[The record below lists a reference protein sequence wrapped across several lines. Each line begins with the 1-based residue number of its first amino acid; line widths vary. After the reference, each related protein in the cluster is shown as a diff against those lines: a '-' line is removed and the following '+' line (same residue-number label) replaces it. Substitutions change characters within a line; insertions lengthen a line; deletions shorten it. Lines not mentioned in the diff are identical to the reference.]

1 MKAVEVELLMKGN
14 LSQGMLDAQTK
25 ANLLDESLKRVG
37 MTIGGV
43 FTAQKAVE
51 FVKTMIDV
59 RQEVENLSISFE
71 TLLGSKDKAT
81 QFFDELRE
89 YAVNTPLMLNDLA
102 GGAQT
107 MLGFNIEAEKV
118 IPTLKQIG
126 DISMGDRDR
135 FNSLVLAFS
144 QMSATG
150 KLMGQDLLQMI
161 NAGFNPLATISEKT
175 GKSIGQLKDEMSAG
189 AISSEMVAQAFA
201 DATAEGGK
209 FHGMLDKQSKGLKGQ
224 ISNLEGAI
232 DNMFNAMGEKS
243 EGILTGSVE
252 VASELVKNYEAV
264 GKALMSLVAVYGSYK
279 TALIATLAVQKAASF
294 VENIRLVA
302 MFRKE
307 LGLATAA
314 QQAFNITANANPYVL
329 LATVILSAA
338 AALVIYSKNCSAAA
352 DEAQRAADREKEQ
365 TDAINDKKEAIEKC
379 ISTITDENL
388 AEQDKLEALEKL
400 KKLMPSVFE
409 KYRTEKELI
418 GKLTEARRE
427 YNEELRE
434 ERNLK
439 GEGNL
444 KADQQR
450 VADLKKYL
458 ELRKEYYKTGRLT
471 MSDSDYNLYQNLDK
485 KYNKEVRNVRG
496 TFQTFNS
503 AIESLIKASEGTVWK
518 DVQQVRTDNHNK
530 FMAKLNSMNAET
542 AQKTINFYKNCISS
556 ANKQGKKLVKLPEES
571 VATSVD
577 ELQNRIKS
585 ATARM
590 KSIHENASKD
600 FMKDAKTAWTNA
612 QNEVNKVIKNR
623 NNRSLYPDEASY
635 LAALRKA
642 RDEEKKAKA
651 NYEAA
656 GGDTSKKTKKKT
668 KKTKNTGLTP
678 QEKANIKAAEQ
689 EEKGRQVEAAQRKQE
704 ASEKQTAFD
713 LKQAEI
719 DGLQEGFDKELET
732 INLNYDKLI
741 EANRLRQQEWVDE
754 LQNISDLSFE
764 QAHPDWKK
772 QGLKRPTV
780 TVDDLS
786 ADQKN
791 YLKQYTEA
799 ANAYKQ
805 NSEAK
810 LYQNL
815 LAKYQDYEEQRKSI
829 REKFAKDRA
838 HIEKAVDADGRP
850 IGEDVKERA
859 LAELAK
865 QERAALKSV
874 DDAQLTELGKEN
886 KVLVDLFADTSEKSV
901 AEVQKIIERI
911 KVLMDYLRGTKDAE
925 GTAVIKDGNGKTER
939 RITQKDM
946 AGLGFSPAELKA
958 LEKSPEKLKALTEQY
973 EKLKKEVLGKN
984 PFRALADAVGELFK
998 HGEDGE
1004 EKGLEAKLKRLGE
1017 SAAASAE
1024 MVGDLAGRLSEMFEA
1039 AGNDGMA
1046 EAMDA
1051 VQGVMTSVSNIGR
1064 GFAEGGVVGGIAA
1077 AAGEAIGWV
1086 TKAFQASA
1094 RHKAA
1099 LEKVMEEVTAQQRE
1113 YNLLL
1118 MEQNLEMEKAQTI
1131 FGTDTYGK
1139 AANAVRVMKDAYAGL
1154 KAEIAG
1160 TAEQQQKFGYLDTG
1174 NAFWNKIVNKG
1185 YSELKDA
1192 YSGLADIEI
1201 KTGHKKTGLFGW
1213 GKGKDTYS
1221 SILDVYPE
1229 LIDSAGNF
1237 NRELAESIMNSREFA
1252 KNDKEALQYIIDL
1265 YDQAEEA
1272 WESVKD
1278 YFEGV
1283 FGDLGQTLTDAL
1295 VDAFKN
1301 GTDAGKAFADSLT
1314 GMLEKLAEQMIYTVT
1329 IAPLLEKAQEE
1340 MLDVMKRED
1349 LTDEEKFGNYVRILD
1364 DMTDNAL
1371 SQQGTFN
1378 ALLEKYRQMA
1388 KEKGLDLWQGDST
1401 TQTGKSGAYTTASQE
1416 SITKL
1421 EGLYTAMLVHETN
1434 IDTNV
1439 ENVAGSMQTALGHLK
1454 RIDTNTG
1461 ECSETLK
1468 LMRKDMCDM
1477 KDDLTTLRR
1486 DGIKTR

>member
-1 MKAVEVELLMKGN
+1 MSKGVRIEDLKAM
-14 LSQGMLDAQTK
+14 D
-25 ANLLDESLKRVG
+25 
-37 MTIGGV
+37 
-43 FTAQKAVE
+43 
-51 FVKTMIDV
+51 
-59 RQEVENLSISFE
+59 
-71 TLLGSKDKAT
+71 DKA
-81 QFFDELRE
+81 
-89 YAVNTPLMLNDLA
+89 
-102 GGAQT
+102 
-107 MLGFNIEAEKV
+107 
-118 IPTLKQIG
+118 
-126 DISMGDRDR
+126 
-135 FNSLVLAFS
+135 
-144 QMSATG
+144 
-150 KLMGQDLLQMI
+150 
-161 NAGFNPLATISEKT
+161 
-175 GKSIGQLKDEMSAG
+175 
-189 AISSEMVAQAFA
+189 
-201 DATAEGGK
+201 
-209 FHGMLDKQSKGLKGQ
+209 
-224 ISNLEGAI
+224 
-232 DNMFNAMGEKS
+232 
-243 EGILTGSVE
+243 
-252 VASELVKNYEAV
+252 
-264 GKALMSLVAVYGSYK
+264 
-279 TALIATLAVQKAASF
+279 
-294 VENIRLVA
+294 
-302 MFRKE
+302 
-307 LGLATAA
+307 
-314 QQAFNITANANPYVL
+314 
-329 LATVILSAA
+329 
-338 AALVIYSKNCSAAA
+338 
-352 DEAQRAADREKEQ
+352 
-365 TDAINDKKEAIEKC
+365 
-379 ISTITDENL
+379 
-388 AEQDKLEALEKL
+388 
-400 KKLMPSVFE
+400 
-409 KYRTEKELI
+409 
-418 GKLTEARRE
+418 
-427 YNEELRE
+427 
-434 ERNLK
+434 
-439 GEGNL
+439 
-444 KADQQR
+444 
-450 VADLKKYL
+450 
-458 ELRKEYYKTGRLT
+458 
-471 MSDSDYNLYQNLDK
+471 
-485 KYNKEVRNVRG
+485 
-496 TFQTFNS
+496 
-503 AIESLIKASEGTVWK
+503 ESLIKDSAKIDSAKMRIAKAFETLRLVSERTNESVERLDFSEMLDTLTKLDLSEPIDELERMGNAVDTLAERLVASETMSQYFGTSDW
-518 DVQQVRTDNHNK
+518 
-530 FMAKLNSMNAET
+530 
-542 AQKTINFYKNCISS
+542 NFYRKWLQQNDFDDGSDAMQTLKTMTESYEGVKDMVNMLEFALRNWNDDILKDGKLSS
-556 ANKQGKKLVKLPEES
+556 DRTLMNRYMRDNDGRLTENIEGER
-571 VATSVD
+571 VD
-577 ELQNRIKS
+577 ELLK
-585 ATARM
+585 
-590 KSIHENASKD
+590 
-600 FMKDAKTAWTNA
+600 
-612 QNEVNKVIKNR
+612 
-623 NNRSLYPDEASY
+623 
-635 LAALRKA
+635 
-642 RDEEKKAKA
+642 
-651 NYEAA
+651 
-656 GGDTSKKTKKKT
+656 
-668 KKTKNTGLTP
+668 
-678 QEKANIKAAEQ
+678 
-689 EEKGRQVEAAQRKQE
+689 
-704 ASEKQTAFD
+704 D
-713 LKQAEI
+713 LKRW
-719 DGLQEGFDKELET
+719 QERRNWLGAIIGVDDERSNVQVQINKSRRYLDKVSG
-732 INLNYDKLI
+732 
-741 EANRLRQQEWVDE
+741 EADVK
-754 LQNISDLSFE
+754 E
-764 QAHPDWKK
+764 QAKVYEK
-772 QGLKRPTV
+772 
-780 TVDDLS
+780 
-786 ADQKN
+786 
-791 YLKQYTEA
+791 
-799 ANAYKQ
+799 
-805 NSEAK
+805 
-810 LYQNL
+810 L

-829 REKFAKDRA
+829 SEKFAKDRA
-838 HIEKAVDADGRP
+838 QIEKAVDSEGRP

-874 DDAQLTELGKEN
+874 DEAQLTELGKEN

-901 AEVQKIIERI
+901 AEVQKIIDRI

-925 GTAVIKDGNGKTER
+925 GTAVIKDGNGRTER

-1099 LEKVMEEVTAQQRE
+1099 LEKIMEEVTAQQRE

-1118 MEQNLEMEKAQTI
+1118 MEQNLELEKAQTI

-1160 TAEQQQKFGYLDTG
+1160 TAEQQKKFGYTETG
-1174 NAFWNKIVNKG
+1174 SAFWNKMLNKG

-1468 LMRKDMCDM
+1468 LMRKDMRDM

>member
-43 FTAQKAVE
+43 FTAQKAME

-59 RQEVENLSISFE
+59 RQEVENLIISFE

-81 QFFDELRE
+81 QFFSELSE

-107 MLGFNIEAEKV
+107 MLAFNIEAEKV

-338 AALVIYSKNCSAAA
+338 AALAIYSKNCSAAA

-388 AEQDKLEALEKL
+388 AELDRLEALEKL

-409 KYRTEKELI
+409 KYKTEKELI
-418 GKLTEARRE
+418 DKLTEARRE

-458 ELRKEYYKTGRLT
+458 ELRKQYYKTGRLN

-556 ANKQGKKLVKLPEES
+556 ANKQGKKLVQLPGES

-656 GGDTSKKTKKKT
+656 GGDTSKKT

-764 QAHPDWKK
+764 QALPNWKK

-780 TVDDLS
+780 TMDDLS

-829 REKFAKDRA
+829 SEKFAKDRA
-838 HIEKAVDADGRP
+838 QIEKAVDADGRP

-874 DDAQLTELGKEN
+874 DEAQLTELGKEN

-901 AEVQKIIERI
+901 AEVQKIIDRI

-925 GTAVIKDGNGKTER
+925 GTAVIKDGNGRTER

-1017 SAAASAE
+1017 SAAVSAE

-1099 LEKVMEEVTAQQRE
+1099 LEKIMEEVTAQQRE

-1118 MEQNLEMEKAQTI
+1118 MEQNLELEKAQTI

-1160 TAEQQQKFGYLDTG
+1160 TAEQQKKFGYLDTG

-1283 FGDLGQTLTDAL
+1283 FGDLGQTLTNAL

-1378 ALLEKYRQMA
+1378 ALLEKYRQLA

-1461 ECSETLK
+1461 ECCETLK
-1468 LMRKDMCDM
+1468 LMRKDMRDM

>member
-1 MKAVEVELLMKGN
+1 MKIEDLKTIDDYADR
-14 LSQGMLDAQTK
+14 LSKQSTKIDAAKVRIVK
-25 ANLLDESLKRVG
+25 A
-37 MTIGGV
+37 
-43 FTAQKAVE
+43 
-51 FVKTMIDV
+51 
-59 RQEVENLSISFE
+59 FE
-71 TLLGSKDKAT
+71 TLRLAT
-81 QFFDELRE
+81 DRTTESLNEL
-89 YAVNTPLMLNDLA
+89 D
-102 GGAQT
+102 
-107 MLGFNIEAEKV
+107 
-118 IPTLKQIG
+118 
-126 DISMGDRDR
+126 
-135 FNSLVLAFS
+135 FS
-144 QMSATG
+144 QMMDTLT
-150 KLMGQDLLQMI
+150 KLDLSRPIDELENMSD
-161 NAGFNPLATISEKT
+161 ALDDLAEK
-175 GKSIGQLKDEMSAG
+175 L
-189 AISSEMVAQAFA
+189 
-201 DATAEGGK
+201 
-209 FHGMLDKQSKGLKGQ
+209 
-224 ISNLEGAI
+224 
-232 DNMFNAMGEKS
+232 
-243 EGILTGSVE
+243 
-252 VASELVKNYEAV
+252 VASEAMSQYFGTSDWNFYRQWLQENDFADGIDPIQTLKTMTESYESVKDMVAMLEFALRNWNDDILKD
-264 GKALMSLVAVYGSYK
+264 GKLSSDRSVMNRYMRDNDGH
-279 TALIATLAVQKAASF
+279 LA
-294 VENIRLVA
+294 ENIEGERV
-302 MFRKE
+302 
-307 LGLATAA
+307 
-314 QQAFNITANANPYVL
+314 
-329 LATVILSAA
+329 
-338 AALVIYSKNCSAAA
+338 
-352 DEAQRAADREKEQ
+352 
-365 TDAINDKKEAIEKC
+365 
-379 ISTITDENL
+379 
-388 AEQDKLEALEKL
+388 
-400 KKLMPSVFE
+400 
-409 KYRTEKELI
+409 
-418 GKLTEARRE
+418 
-427 YNEELRE
+427 EELLKDLKRWQ
-434 ERNLK
+434 ERRNWLGAIIGVDDERSNVQVQINK
-439 GEGNL
+439 SRRYLDKVSGE
-444 KADQQR
+444 
-450 VADLKKYL
+450 ADLK
-458 ELRKEYYKTGRLT
+458 
-471 MSDSDYNLYQNLDK
+471 
-485 KYNKEVRNVRG
+485 
-496 TFQTFNS
+496 
-503 AIESLIKASEGTVWK
+503 
-518 DVQQVRTDNHNK
+518 
-530 FMAKLNSMNAET
+530 
-542 AQKTINFYKNCISS
+542 
-556 ANKQGKKLVKLPEES
+556 
-571 VATSVD
+571 
-577 ELQNRIKS
+577 
-585 ATARM
+585 
-590 KSIHENASKD
+590 
-600 FMKDAKTAWTNA
+600 
-612 QNEVNKVIKNR
+612 
-623 NNRSLYPDEASY
+623 
-635 LAALRKA
+635 
-642 RDEEKKAKA
+642 
-651 NYEAA
+651 
-656 GGDTSKKTKKKT
+656 
-668 KKTKNTGLTP
+668 
-678 QEKANIKAAEQ
+678 
-689 EEKGRQVEAAQRKQE
+689 
-704 ASEKQTAFD
+704 
-713 LKQAEI
+713 
-719 DGLQEGFDKELET
+719 
-732 INLNYDKLI
+732 
-741 EANRLRQQEWVDE
+741 
-754 LQNISDLSFE
+754 E
-764 QAHPDWKK
+764 QAK
-772 QGLKRPTV
+772 V
-780 TVDDLS
+780 
-786 ADQKN
+786 
-791 YLKQYTEA
+791 YE
-799 ANAYKQ
+799 
-805 NSEAK
+805 
-810 LYQNL
+810 NL

-829 REKFAKDRA
+829 SEKFAKDRA
-838 HIEKAVDADGRP
+838 QIEKAVDSDGRP
-850 IGEDVKERA
+850 IGEDVKDRA

-874 DDAQLTELGKEN
+874 DEAQLTELGKEN

-901 AEVQKIIERI
+901 AEVQKIIDRI

-1099 LEKVMEEVTAQQRE
+1099 LEKIMEEVTAQQRE
-1113 YNLLL
+1113 YNMLL
-1118 MEQNLEMEKAQTI
+1118 MEQNLELEKAQTI

-1160 TAEQQQKFGYLDTG
+1160 TAEQQKKFGYLDTG

-1439 ENVAGSMQTALGHLK
+1439 ENVAGCMQTALGHLK

-1468 LMRKDMCDM
+1468 LMRKDMRDM

>member
-1 MKAVEVELLMKGN
+1 
-14 LSQGMLDAQTK
+14 
-25 ANLLDESLKRVG
+25 
-37 MTIGGV
+37 
-43 FTAQKAVE
+43 
-51 FVKTMIDV
+51 
-59 RQEVENLSISFE
+59 
-71 TLLGSKDKAT
+71 
-81 QFFDELRE
+81 
-89 YAVNTPLMLNDLA
+89 
-102 GGAQT
+102 
-107 MLGFNIEAEKV
+107 
-118 IPTLKQIG
+118 
-126 DISMGDRDR
+126 
-135 FNSLVLAFS
+135 
-144 QMSATG
+144 
-150 KLMGQDLLQMI
+150 
-161 NAGFNPLATISEKT
+161 
-175 GKSIGQLKDEMSAG
+175 
-189 AISSEMVAQAFA
+189 
-201 DATAEGGK
+201 
-209 FHGMLDKQSKGLKGQ
+209 
-224 ISNLEGAI
+224 
-232 DNMFNAMGEKS
+232 
-243 EGILTGSVE
+243 
-252 VASELVKNYEAV
+252 
-264 GKALMSLVAVYGSYK
+264 
-279 TALIATLAVQKAASF
+279 
-294 VENIRLVA
+294 
-302 MFRKE
+302 
-307 LGLATAA
+307 
-314 QQAFNITANANPYVL
+314 
-329 LATVILSAA
+329 
-338 AALVIYSKNCSAAA
+338 
-352 DEAQRAADREKEQ
+352 
-365 TDAINDKKEAIEKC
+365 
-379 ISTITDENL
+379 
-388 AEQDKLEALEKL
+388 
-400 KKLMPSVFE
+400 MPSVFE
-409 KYRTEKELI
+409 KYKTEKELI
-418 GKLTEARRE
+418 DKLTEARRE

-458 ELRKEYYKTGRLT
+458 KLRKQYYKTGRLN

-556 ANKQGKKLVKLPEES
+556 ANKQGKKLVQLPGES

-656 GGDTSKKTKKKT
+656 GGDTSKKT

-764 QAHPDWKK
+764 QAHPNWKK

-780 TVDDLS
+780 TMDDLS

-829 REKFAKDRA
+829 SEKFAKDRA
-838 HIEKAVDADGRP
+838 QIEKAVDADGRP

-859 LAELAK
+859 LAELSK

-901 AEVQKIIERI
+901 AEVQKIIDRI
-911 KVLMDYLRGTKDAE
+911 KMLMDYLRGTKDAE
-925 GTAVIKDGNGKTER
+925 GTAVIKDGNGRTER

-1099 LEKVMEEVTAQQRE
+1099 LEKIMEEVTAQQRE

-1118 MEQNLEMEKAQTI
+1118 MEQNLELEKAQTI

-1160 TAEQQQKFGYLDTG
+1160 TAEQQKKFGYTETG
-1174 NAFWNKIVNKG
+1174 SAFWNKIVNKG

-1371 SQQGTFN
+1371 SQQGTVN
-1378 ALLEKYRQMA
+1378 ALLEKYRQLA
-1388 KEKGLDLWQGDST
+1388 KDKGLDLWQGDST

-1468 LMRKDMCDM
+1468 LMRKDMRDM

>member
-81 QFFDELRE
+81 QFFGELCE

-232 DNMFNAMGEKS
+232 DDMFNAMGEKS

-338 AALVIYSKNCSAAA
+338 AALAIYSKNCSAAA

-388 AEQDKLEALEKL
+388 AELDRVEALEKL

-409 KYRTEKELI
+409 KYKTEKELI
-418 GKLTEARRE
+418 DKLTEARRE

-458 ELRKEYYKTGRLT
+458 ELRKEYYKTGRLN

-542 AQKTINFYKNCISS
+542 AQKTINFYKNCIAS
-556 ANKQGKKLVKLPEES
+556 ANKQGKKLVQLPGES
-571 VATSVD
+571 VATSVA
-577 ELQNRIKS
+577 ELQSRIKS
-585 ATARM
+585 ATTRM

-612 QNEVNKVIKNR
+612 QNEVKKVIKNR

-656 GGDTSKKTKKKT
+656 GGDTSKKT

-764 QAHPDWKK
+764 QAHPNWKK

-780 TVDDLS
+780 TMDDLS

-829 REKFAKDRA
+829 SEKFAKDRA
-838 HIEKAVDADGRP
+838 QIEKAVDTDGRP

-865 QERAALKSV
+865 QERATLKSV
-874 DDAQLTELGKEN
+874 DEAQLTELGKEN

-901 AEVQKIIERI
+901 AEVQKIIDRI

-925 GTAVIKDGNGKTER
+925 GTAVIKDGNGRTER

-998 HGEDGE
+998 RGEDGE
-1004 EKGLEAKLKRLGE
+1004 DKGLEAKLKRLGE

-1099 LEKVMEEVTAQQRE
+1099 LEKIMEEVTAQQRE

-1118 MEQNLEMEKAQTI
+1118 MEQNLELEKAQTI

-1160 TAEQQQKFGYLDTG
+1160 TAEQQKKFGYLDTG

-1468 LMRKDMCDM
+1468 LMRKDMRDM

>member
-1 MKAVEVELLMKGN
+1 MKIEDLKKIDDYAER
-14 LSQGMLDAQTK
+14 LSKQSTKIDAAKVRIVK
-25 ANLLDESLKRVG
+25 A
-37 MTIGGV
+37 
-43 FTAQKAVE
+43 
-51 FVKTMIDV
+51 
-59 RQEVENLSISFE
+59 FE
-71 TLLGSKDKAT
+71 TLRLAT
-81 QFFDELRE
+81 DRTTES
-89 YAVNTPLMLNDLA
+89 LNDLDYSQMMDTLTKLDLSRPIDELETMS
-102 GGAQT
+102 GA
-107 MLGFNIEAEKV
+107 LDDLAEKLV
-118 IPTLKQIG
+118 ATETMSQYFGTSDWNFYRRWLQENDFDTGEDAMMTLATMKESYESVKDMVSMLDFALRNWND
-126 DISMGDRDR
+126 DILRDGKVSGDR
-135 FNSLVLAFS
+135 
-144 QMSATG
+144 
-150 KLMGQDLLQMI
+150 
-161 NAGFNPLATISEKT
+161 
-175 GKSIGQLKDEMSAG
+175 
-189 AISSEMVAQAFA
+189 QAMTRYMREN
-201 DATAEGGK
+201 DG
-209 FHGMLDKQSKGLKGQ
+209 
-224 ISNLEGAI
+224 NLEGNI
-232 DNMFNAMGEKS
+232 DDS
-243 EGILTGSVE
+243 
-252 VASELVKNYEAV
+252 
-264 GKALMSLVAVYGSYK
+264 
-279 TALIATLAVQKAASF
+279 
-294 VENIRLVA
+294 
-302 MFRKE
+302 
-307 LGLATAA
+307 
-314 QQAFNITANANPYVL
+314 
-329 LATVILSAA
+329 
-338 AALVIYSKNCSAAA
+338 
-352 DEAQRAADREKEQ
+352 RAE
-365 TDAINDKKEAIEKC
+365 
-379 ISTITDENL
+379 
-388 AEQDKLEALEKL
+388 
-400 KKLMPSVFE
+400 
-409 KYRTEKELI
+409 
-418 GKLTEARRE
+418 
-427 YNEELRE
+427 
-434 ERNLK
+434 
-439 GEGNL
+439 
-444 KADQQR
+444 
-450 VADLKKYL
+450 
-458 ELRKEYYKTGRLT
+458 ELRKELKRWQERRNWLGAIIGVEDERNNVQVQINKSRRY
-471 MSDSDYNLYQNLDK
+471 LDK
-485 KYNKEVRNVRG
+485 VSGE
-496 TFQTFNS
+496 
-503 AIESLIKASEGTVWK
+503 A
-518 DVQQVRTDNHNK
+518 DVK
-530 FMAKLNSMNAET
+530 
-542 AQKTINFYKNCISS
+542 
-556 ANKQGKKLVKLPEES
+556 
-571 VATSVD
+571 
-577 ELQNRIKS
+577 
-585 ATARM
+585 
-590 KSIHENASKD
+590 
-600 FMKDAKTAWTNA
+600 
-612 QNEVNKVIKNR
+612 
-623 NNRSLYPDEASY
+623 
-635 LAALRKA
+635 
-642 RDEEKKAKA
+642 
-651 NYEAA
+651 
-656 GGDTSKKTKKKT
+656 
-668 KKTKNTGLTP
+668 
-678 QEKANIKAAEQ
+678 
-689 EEKGRQVEAAQRKQE
+689 
-704 ASEKQTAFD
+704 
-713 LKQAEI
+713 
-719 DGLQEGFDKELET
+719 
-732 INLNYDKLI
+732 
-741 EANRLRQQEWVDE
+741 
-754 LQNISDLSFE
+754 E
-764 QAHPDWKK
+764 QAKIYEK
-772 QGLKRPTV
+772 
-780 TVDDLS
+780 
-786 ADQKN
+786 
-791 YLKQYTEA
+791 
-799 ANAYKQ
+799 
-805 NSEAK
+805 
-810 LYQNL
+810 L

-829 REKFAKDRA
+829 SEKFAKDRA
-838 HIEKAVDADGRP
+838 QIEKAVDADGRP
-850 IGEDVKERA
+850 IGEDVKDRA
-859 LAELAK
+859 LAELSK

-901 AEVQKIIERI
+901 AEVQKIIDRI
-911 KVLMDYLRGTKDAE
+911 KVLMDYLRGTKDGD
-925 GTAVIKDGNGKTER
+925 GTAVIKDGNGRTER

-1004 EKGLEAKLKRLGE
+1004 EKSLEAKLKRLGE

-1064 GFAEGGVVGGIAA
+1064 GFAEGGIVGGIAA

-1099 LEKVMEEVTAQQRE
+1099 LEKIMEEVTAQQRE

-1118 MEQNLEMEKAQTI
+1118 MEQNLELEKAQTI

-1160 TAEQQQKFGYLDTG
+1160 TSEQQKKFGYLDTG

-1378 ALLEKYRQMA
+1378 ALLEKYRQLA

-1439 ENVAGSMQTALGHLK
+1439 ENVAGCMQTALGHLK

-1468 LMRKDMCDM
+1468 LMRKDMRDM

>member
-1 MKAVEVELLMKGN
+1 MRGSVKIEDLKKIDDYAERLSKQSTKIDAAKVRIVKA
-14 LSQGMLDAQTK
+14 
-25 ANLLDESLKRVG
+25 
-37 MTIGGV
+37 
-43 FTAQKAVE
+43 
-51 FVKTMIDV
+51 
-59 RQEVENLSISFE
+59 FE
-71 TLLGSKDKAT
+71 TLRLAT
-81 QFFDELRE
+81 DRTTESLNELDYSEMMDTLTKLDLSRPIDELE
-89 YAVNTPLMLNDLA
+89 NMSGALDDLA
-102 GGAQT
+102 EKLVASET
-107 MLGFNIEAEKV
+107 MSQYFGTSDWNFYRRWLQENDFDTGEDAMM
-118 IPTLKQIG
+118 TLTTMKKSYESVKDMVSLLDFALRNWND
-126 DISMGDRDR
+126 DILRDGKASGDR
-135 FNSLVLAFS
+135 
-144 QMSATG
+144 
-150 KLMGQDLLQMI
+150 
-161 NAGFNPLATISEKT
+161 
-175 GKSIGQLKDEMSAG
+175 
-189 AISSEMVAQAFA
+189 QAMTRYMREN
-201 DATAEGGK
+201 DG
-209 FHGMLDKQSKGLKGQ
+209 
-224 ISNLEGAI
+224 NLEGNI
-232 DNMFNAMGEKS
+232 DDS
-243 EGILTGSVE
+243 
-252 VASELVKNYEAV
+252 
-264 GKALMSLVAVYGSYK
+264 
-279 TALIATLAVQKAASF
+279 
-294 VENIRLVA
+294 
-302 MFRKE
+302 
-307 LGLATAA
+307 
-314 QQAFNITANANPYVL
+314 
-329 LATVILSAA
+329 
-338 AALVIYSKNCSAAA
+338 
-352 DEAQRAADREKEQ
+352 RAE
-365 TDAINDKKEAIEKC
+365 
-379 ISTITDENL
+379 
-388 AEQDKLEALEKL
+388 
-400 KKLMPSVFE
+400 
-409 KYRTEKELI
+409 
-418 GKLTEARRE
+418 
-427 YNEELRE
+427 
-434 ERNLK
+434 
-439 GEGNL
+439 
-444 KADQQR
+444 
-450 VADLKKYL
+450 
-458 ELRKEYYKTGRLT
+458 ELRKELKRWQERRNWLGAIIGVEDERNNVQVQINKSRRY
-471 MSDSDYNLYQNLDK
+471 LDK
-485 KYNKEVRNVRG
+485 VSG
-496 TFQTFNS
+496 
-503 AIESLIKASEGTVWK
+503 
-518 DVQQVRTDNHNK
+518 
-530 FMAKLNSMNAET
+530 
-542 AQKTINFYKNCISS
+542 
-556 ANKQGKKLVKLPEES
+556 
-571 VATSVD
+571 
-577 ELQNRIKS
+577 
-585 ATARM
+585 
-590 KSIHENASKD
+590 
-600 FMKDAKTAWTNA
+600 
-612 QNEVNKVIKNR
+612 
-623 NNRSLYPDEASY
+623 EA
-635 LAALRKA
+635 
-642 RDEEKKAKA
+642 
-651 NYEAA
+651 
-656 GGDTSKKTKKKT
+656 
-668 KKTKNTGLTP
+668 
-678 QEKANIKAAEQ
+678 
-689 EEKGRQVEAAQRKQE
+689 
-704 ASEKQTAFD
+704 D
-713 LKQAEI
+713 LK
-719 DGLQEGFDKELET
+719 
-732 INLNYDKLI
+732 
-741 EANRLRQQEWVDE
+741 
-754 LQNISDLSFE
+754 E
-764 QAHPDWKK
+764 QAKIYEK
-772 QGLKRPTV
+772 
-780 TVDDLS
+780 
-786 ADQKN
+786 
-791 YLKQYTEA
+791 
-799 ANAYKQ
+799 
-805 NSEAK
+805 
-810 LYQNL
+810 L

-829 REKFAKDRA
+829 SEKFAKDRA
-838 HIEKAVDADGRP
+838 QIEKAVDAEGRP

-859 LAELAK
+859 LAELSK

-901 AEVQKIIERI
+901 AEVQKIIDRI
-911 KVLMDYLRGTKDAE
+911 KVLMDYLRGTKDGD
-925 GTAVIKDGNGKTER
+925 GTAVIKDGNGRTER

-1064 GFAEGGVVGGIAA
+1064 GFAEGGIVGGIAA

-1099 LEKVMEEVTAQQRE
+1099 LEKIMEEVTAQQRE

-1118 MEQNLEMEKAQTI
+1118 MEQNLELEKAQTI

-1160 TAEQQQKFGYLDTG
+1160 TSEQQKKFGYLDTG

-1314 GMLEKLAEQMIYTVT
+1314 GMLEKMAEQMIYTVT

-1378 ALLEKYRQMA
+1378 ALLEKYRQLA

-1439 ENVAGSMQTALGHLK
+1439 ENVAGCMQTALGHLK

-1468 LMRKDMCDM
+1468 LMRKDMRDM

>member
-81 QFFDELRE
+81 QFFGELRE

-232 DNMFNAMGEKS
+232 DDMFNAMGEKS

-338 AALVIYSKNCSAAA
+338 AALAIYSKNCSAAA

-388 AEQDKLEALEKL
+388 AELDRVEALEKL

-409 KYRTEKELI
+409 KYKTEKELI
-418 GKLTEARRE
+418 DKLTEARRE

-458 ELRKEYYKTGRLT
+458 ALRKEYYKTGRLN

-542 AQKTINFYKNCISS
+542 AQKTINFYKNCIAS
-556 ANKQGKKLVKLPEES
+556 ANKQGKKLVQLPGES
-571 VATSVD
+571 VATSVA
-577 ELQNRIKS
+577 ELQSRIKS
-585 ATARM
+585 ATTRM

-612 QNEVNKVIKNR
+612 QNEVKKVIKNR

-656 GGDTSKKTKKKT
+656 GGDTSKKT

-764 QAHPDWKK
+764 QAHPNWKK

-780 TVDDLS
+780 TMDDLS

-829 REKFAKDRA
+829 SEKFAKDRA
-838 HIEKAVDADGRP
+838 QIEKAVDADGRP

-874 DDAQLTELGKEN
+874 DEALLTELGKEN

-901 AEVQKIIERI
+901 AEVQKIIDRI
-911 KVLMDYLRGTKDAE
+911 KLLMDYLRGTKDAE
-925 GTAVIKDGNGKTER
+925 GTAVIKDGNGRTER

-998 HGEDGE
+998 RGEDGE

-1099 LEKVMEEVTAQQRE
+1099 LEKIMEEVTAQQRE

-1118 MEQNLEMEKAQTI
+1118 MEQNLELEKAQTI

-1154 KAEIAG
+1154 NAEIAG
-1160 TAEQQQKFGYLDTG
+1160 TAEQQKKFGYLDTG

-1272 WESVKD
+1272 WKSVKD

-1468 LMRKDMCDM
+1468 LMRKDMRDM

>member
-81 QFFDELRE
+81 QFFGELLE
-89 YAVNTPLMLNDLA
+89 YAVNTPLMVNELA

-118 IPTLKQIG
+118 IPILKQIG

-161 NAGFNPLATISEKT
+161 NAGFNPLAIISEKT

-338 AALVIYSKNCSAAA
+338 AALAIYSKNCSAAA

-388 AEQDKLEALEKL
+388 AELDRLEALEKL

-409 KYRTEKELI
+409 KYKTEKELI
-418 GKLTEARRE
+418 DKLTEARRE

-444 KADQQR
+444 KADRQR

-458 ELRKEYYKTGRLT
+458 ELRKQYYKTGRLN
-471 MSDSDYNLYQNLDK
+471 MSDSDYNLYQNLEK

-556 ANKQGKKLVKLPEES
+556 ANKQGKKLVQLPGES

-656 GGDTSKKTKKKT
+656 GGDTSKKT

-780 TVDDLS
+780 TMDDLS

-829 REKFAKDRA
+829 SEKFAKDRA
-838 HIEKAVDADGRP
+838 QIEKAVDAAGHP
-850 IGEDVKERA
+850 IGEDVKDRA

-874 DDAQLTELGKEN
+874 DEAQLTELGKEN

-901 AEVQKIIERI
+901 AEVQKIIDRI
-911 KVLMDYLRGTKDAE
+911 KVLMDYLRGTKDGD
-925 GTAVIKDGNGKTER
+925 GTAVIKDGNGRTER

-998 HGEDGE
+998 RGEDGE
-1004 EKGLEAKLKRLGE
+1004 EKSLEAKLKRLGE

-1099 LEKVMEEVTAQQRE
+1099 LEKIMEEVTAQQRE

-1118 MEQNLEMEKAQTI
+1118 MEQNLELEKAQTI

-1160 TAEQQQKFGYLDTG
+1160 TAEQQKKFGYTETG
-1174 NAFWNKIVNKG
+1174 SAFWNKIVNKG

-1301 GTDAGKAFADSLT
+1301 GTDAGKAFVDSLT

-1349 LTDEEKFGNYVRILD
+1349 LTDEEKFSNYVRILD

-1378 ALLEKYRQMA
+1378 ALLEKYRQLA

-1468 LMRKDMCDM
+1468 LMRKDMRDM

>member
-1 MKAVEVELLMKGN
+1 MRGSVKIEDLKKIDDYAERLSKQSNKIDSAKVRIVKA
-14 LSQGMLDAQTK
+14 
-25 ANLLDESLKRVG
+25 
-37 MTIGGV
+37 
-43 FTAQKAVE
+43 
-51 FVKTMIDV
+51 
-59 RQEVENLSISFE
+59 FE
-71 TLLGSKDKAT
+71 TLRLAT
-81 QFFDELRE
+81 DRTTES
-89 YAVNTPLMLNDLA
+89 LNDLDYSQMMDTLTKLDLSRPIDELENMS
-102 GGAQT
+102 GA
-107 MLGFNIEAEKV
+107 LDDLAEKLV
-118 IPTLKQIG
+118 ASETMSQYFGTSDWNFYRRWLQENDFDTGEDAMMTLATMKESYESVKDMVSLLDFALRNWND
-126 DISMGDRDR
+126 DILRDGKASGDR
-135 FNSLVLAFS
+135 
-144 QMSATG
+144 
-150 KLMGQDLLQMI
+150 
-161 NAGFNPLATISEKT
+161 
-175 GKSIGQLKDEMSAG
+175 
-189 AISSEMVAQAFA
+189 QAMTRYMREN
-201 DATAEGGK
+201 DG
-209 FHGMLDKQSKGLKGQ
+209 
-224 ISNLEGAI
+224 NLEGNI
-232 DNMFNAMGEKS
+232 DDSRAE
-243 EGILTGSVE
+243 
-252 VASELVKNYEAV
+252 EL
-264 GKALMSLVAVYGSYK
+264 L
-279 TALIATLAVQKAASF
+279 
-294 VENIRLVA
+294 
-302 MFRKE
+302 KE
-307 LGLATAA
+307 LKRWQERRNWLGAIIGVEDERNNVQVQINKSRRYLDK
-314 QQAFNITANANPYVL
+314 V
-329 LATVILSAA
+329 SGE
-338 AALVIYSKNCSAAA
+338 A
-352 DEAQRAADREKEQ
+352 DVKEQ
-365 TDAINDKKEAIEKC
+365 AKIYEK
-379 ISTITDENL
+379 
-388 AEQDKLEALEKL
+388 
-400 KKLMPSVFE
+400 
-409 KYRTEKELI
+409 
-418 GKLTEARRE
+418 
-427 YNEELRE
+427 
-434 ERNLK
+434 
-439 GEGNL
+439 
-444 KADQQR
+444 
-450 VADLKKYL
+450 
-458 ELRKEYYKTGRLT
+458 
-471 MSDSDYNLYQNLDK
+471 
-485 KYNKEVRNVRG
+485 
-496 TFQTFNS
+496 
-503 AIESLIKASEGTVWK
+503 
-518 DVQQVRTDNHNK
+518 
-530 FMAKLNSMNAET
+530 
-542 AQKTINFYKNCISS
+542 
-556 ANKQGKKLVKLPEES
+556 
-571 VATSVD
+571 
-577 ELQNRIKS
+577 
-585 ATARM
+585 
-590 KSIHENASKD
+590 
-600 FMKDAKTAWTNA
+600 
-612 QNEVNKVIKNR
+612 
-623 NNRSLYPDEASY
+623 
-635 LAALRKA
+635 
-642 RDEEKKAKA
+642 
-651 NYEAA
+651 
-656 GGDTSKKTKKKT
+656 
-668 KKTKNTGLTP
+668 
-678 QEKANIKAAEQ
+678 
-689 EEKGRQVEAAQRKQE
+689 
-704 ASEKQTAFD
+704 
-713 LKQAEI
+713 
-719 DGLQEGFDKELET
+719 
-732 INLNYDKLI
+732 
-741 EANRLRQQEWVDE
+741 
-754 LQNISDLSFE
+754 
-764 QAHPDWKK
+764 
-772 QGLKRPTV
+772 
-780 TVDDLS
+780 
-786 ADQKN
+786 
-791 YLKQYTEA
+791 
-799 ANAYKQ
+799 
-805 NSEAK
+805 
-810 LYQNL
+810 L

-829 REKFAKDRA
+829 SDKFAKDRA
-838 HIEKAVDADGRP
+838 QIEKAVDADGRP

-874 DDAQLTELGKEN
+874 DEAQLTELGKEN

-901 AEVQKIIERI
+901 AEVQKIIDRI

-925 GTAVIKDGNGKTER
+925 GTAVIKDGNGRTER

-998 HGEDGE
+998 HGDDDE

-1099 LEKVMEEVTAQQRE
+1099 LEKIMEEVTAQQRE

-1118 MEQNLEMEKAQTI
+1118 MEQDLELEKAQTI

-1160 TAEQQQKFGYLDTG
+1160 TAEQQKKFGYTETG
-1174 NAFWNKIVNKG
+1174 SAFWNKIVNKG

-1272 WESVKD
+1272 WKSVKD

-1301 GTDAGKAFADSLT
+1301 GTDAGKAFVDSLT

-1468 LMRKDMCDM
+1468 LMRKDMRDM

>member
-1 MKAVEVELLMKGN
+1 MKGN

-71 TLLGSKDKAT
+71 TLLGGKDKAT
-81 QFFDELRE
+81 QFFGELRE

-107 MLGFNIEAEKV
+107 MLGFNMEAEKV

-161 NAGFNPLATISEKT
+161 NAGFNPLAIISEKT

-201 DATAEGGK
+201 DATAEGDK

-232 DNMFNAMGEKS
+232 DDMFNAMGEKS

-338 AALVIYSKNCSAAA
+338 AALAIYSKNCSAAA

-388 AEQDKLEALEKL
+388 AELDRLEALEKL

-409 KYRTEKELI
+409 KYKTEKELI
-418 GKLTEARRE
+418 DKLTEVRRE

-439 GEGNL
+439 GESNL

-458 ELRKEYYKTGRLT
+458 ELRKEYYKTGRLK
-471 MSDSDYNLYQNLDK
+471 MSDSDYNLYQNLNK

-542 AQKTINFYKNCISS
+542 AQKTINFYRNCISS
-556 ANKQGKKLVKLPEES
+556 ANKQGKKLVQLPGES

-656 GGDTSKKTKKKT
+656 GGDTSKKTKKT
-668 KKTKNTGLTP
+668 KDTGLTP

-732 INLNYDKLI
+732 INLNYDKLV

-780 TVDDLS
+780 TMDDLS

-829 REKFAKDRA
+829 SEKFAKDRA
-838 HIEKAVDADGRP
+838 QIEKAVDSDGRP

-901 AEVQKIIERI
+901 AEVQKIIDRI

-925 GTAVIKDGNGKTER
+925 GTAVIKDGNGRTER

-1004 EKGLEAKLKRLGE
+1004 EKSLEAKLKRLGE

-1024 MVGDLAGRLSEMFEA
+1024 MVGDLAGKLSEMFEA

-1099 LEKVMEEVTAQQRE
+1099 LEKIMEEVTAQQRE

-1118 MEQNLEMEKAQTI
+1118 MEQNLELEKAQTI

-1160 TAEQQQKFGYLDTG
+1160 TAEQQKKFGYTETG
-1174 NAFWNKIVNKG
+1174 SAFWNKIVNKG

-1468 LMRKDMCDM
+1468 LMRKDMRDM

>member
-43 FTAQKAVE
+43 FTAQKAME

-59 RQEVENLSISFE
+59 RQEVENLIISFE

-81 QFFDELRE
+81 QFFGELSE

-107 MLGFNIEAEKV
+107 MLGFNIEVEKV

-150 KLMGQDLLQMI
+150 KLMGLDLLQMI

-232 DNMFNAMGEKS
+232 DEMFNAIGEKS

-279 TALIATLAVQKAASF
+279 TALIAILVVQKAASF

-338 AALVIYSKNCSAAA
+338 AALAIYSKNCSAAA

-388 AEQDKLEALEKL
+388 AELDRLAALEKL

-409 KYRTEKELI
+409 KYKTEKELI
-418 GKLTEARRE
+418 DKLTEARRE

-458 ELRKEYYKTGRLT
+458 ELRKQYYKTGRLN

-530 FMAKLNSMNAET
+530 FMAKLNSMNAEI

-556 ANKQGKKLVKLPEES
+556 ANKQGKKLVQLPGES

-600 FMKDAKTAWTNA
+600 FLKDAKTAWTNA

-656 GGDTSKKTKKKT
+656 GGDTSKKT

-764 QAHPDWKK
+764 QAHPNWKK

-780 TVDDLS
+780 TMDDLS
-786 ADQKN
+786 TDQKN

-829 REKFAKDRA
+829 SEKFAKDRA
-838 HIEKAVDADGRP
+838 HIEKAVDAEGRP

-859 LAELAK
+859 LAELSK

-901 AEVQKIIERI
+901 AEVQKIIDRI
-911 KVLMDYLRGTKDAE
+911 KVLMDYLRGTKDE
-925 GTAVIKDGNGKTER
+925 DGTAVIKDGNGKTER

-998 HGEDGE
+998 HGEDGD

-1064 GFAEGGVVGGIAA
+1064 GFAEGGIVGGIAA

-1099 LEKVMEEVTAQQRE
+1099 LEKIMEEVTAQQRE

-1118 MEQNLEMEKAQTI
+1118 MEQNLELEKAQTI

-1160 TAEQQQKFGYLDTG
+1160 TAEQQKKFGYLDTG

-1340 MLDVMKRED
+1340 MLNVMKRED

-1439 ENVAGSMQTALGHLK
+1439 ENVAGSMQTALVHLK
-1454 RIDTNTG
+1454 RIDANTG

-1468 LMRKDMCDM
+1468 LMRKDMRDM

>member
-1 MKAVEVELLMKGN
+1 MRGSVKLEDLKKIDDYAERLSKQSTKIDAAKVRIVKA
-14 LSQGMLDAQTK
+14 
-25 ANLLDESLKRVG
+25 
-37 MTIGGV
+37 
-43 FTAQKAVE
+43 
-51 FVKTMIDV
+51 
-59 RQEVENLSISFE
+59 FE
-71 TLLGSKDKAT
+71 TLRLAT
-81 QFFDELRE
+81 DRTTESLNELDYSQMMDTLTKLDLSRPIDELE
-89 YAVNTPLMLNDLA
+89 NMSGALDDLA
-102 GGAQT
+102 EKLVASET
-107 MLGFNIEAEKV
+107 MSQYFGTSDWNFYRRWLQDNDFDTGDDAMM
-118 IPTLKQIG
+118 TLATMKESYESVKDMVSLLDFALRNWND
-126 DISMGDRDR
+126 DILRDGKASGDR
-135 FNSLVLAFS
+135 
-144 QMSATG
+144 
-150 KLMGQDLLQMI
+150 
-161 NAGFNPLATISEKT
+161 
-175 GKSIGQLKDEMSAG
+175 
-189 AISSEMVAQAFA
+189 QAMTRYMREN
-201 DATAEGGK
+201 DG
-209 FHGMLDKQSKGLKGQ
+209 
-224 ISNLEGAI
+224 NLEGNI
-232 DNMFNAMGEKS
+232 DDS
-243 EGILTGSVE
+243 
-252 VASELVKNYEAV
+252 
-264 GKALMSLVAVYGSYK
+264 
-279 TALIATLAVQKAASF
+279 
-294 VENIRLVA
+294 
-302 MFRKE
+302 
-307 LGLATAA
+307 
-314 QQAFNITANANPYVL
+314 
-329 LATVILSAA
+329 
-338 AALVIYSKNCSAAA
+338 
-352 DEAQRAADREKEQ
+352 RAE
-365 TDAINDKKEAIEKC
+365 
-379 ISTITDENL
+379 
-388 AEQDKLEALEKL
+388 
-400 KKLMPSVFE
+400 
-409 KYRTEKELI
+409 
-418 GKLTEARRE
+418 
-427 YNEELRE
+427 
-434 ERNLK
+434 
-439 GEGNL
+439 
-444 KADQQR
+444 
-450 VADLKKYL
+450 
-458 ELRKEYYKTGRLT
+458 ELRKELKRWQERRNWLGAIIGVEDERNNVQVQINKSRRY
-471 MSDSDYNLYQNLDK
+471 LDK
-485 KYNKEVRNVRG
+485 VSG
-496 TFQTFNS
+496 
-503 AIESLIKASEGTVWK
+503 
-518 DVQQVRTDNHNK
+518 
-530 FMAKLNSMNAET
+530 
-542 AQKTINFYKNCISS
+542 
-556 ANKQGKKLVKLPEES
+556 
-571 VATSVD
+571 
-577 ELQNRIKS
+577 
-585 ATARM
+585 
-590 KSIHENASKD
+590 
-600 FMKDAKTAWTNA
+600 
-612 QNEVNKVIKNR
+612 
-623 NNRSLYPDEASY
+623 EA
-635 LAALRKA
+635 
-642 RDEEKKAKA
+642 
-651 NYEAA
+651 
-656 GGDTSKKTKKKT
+656 
-668 KKTKNTGLTP
+668 
-678 QEKANIKAAEQ
+678 
-689 EEKGRQVEAAQRKQE
+689 
-704 ASEKQTAFD
+704 D
-713 LKQAEI
+713 LK
-719 DGLQEGFDKELET
+719 
-732 INLNYDKLI
+732 
-741 EANRLRQQEWVDE
+741 
-754 LQNISDLSFE
+754 E
-764 QAHPDWKK
+764 QAKIYEK
-772 QGLKRPTV
+772 
-780 TVDDLS
+780 
-786 ADQKN
+786 
-791 YLKQYTEA
+791 
-799 ANAYKQ
+799 
-805 NSEAK
+805 
-810 LYQNL
+810 L

-829 REKFAKDRA
+829 SDKFAKDRA
-838 HIEKAVDADGRP
+838 QIEKAVDSDGRP

-865 QERAALKSV
+865 QEQAALKSV
-874 DDAQLTELGKEN
+874 DEAQLTELGKEN

-901 AEVQKIIERI
+901 AEVQKIIDRI
-911 KVLMDYLRGTKDAE
+911 KVLMDYLRGTKDGD
-925 GTAVIKDGNGKTER
+925 GTAVIKDGNGRTER

-998 HGEDGE
+998 RGEDGE
-1004 EKGLEAKLKRLGE
+1004 EKSLEAKLKRLGE

-1099 LEKVMEEVTAQQRE
+1099 LEKIMEEVTAQQRE

-1118 MEQNLEMEKAQTI
+1118 MEQDLELEKAQTI

-1160 TAEQQQKFGYLDTG
+1160 TAEQQKKFGYLDTG

-1301 GTDAGKAFADSLT
+1301 GTDAGKAFVDSLT

-1378 ALLEKYRQMA
+1378 ALLEKYRQLA

-1468 LMRKDMCDM
+1468 LMRKDMRDM

>member
-43 FTAQKAVE
+43 FTAQKAME

-59 RQEVENLSISFE
+59 RQEVENLIISFE

-81 QFFDELRE
+81 QFFSELSE

-107 MLGFNIEAEKV
+107 MLAFNIEAEKV

-232 DNMFNAMGEKS
+232 DDMFNAMGEKS

-338 AALVIYSKNCSAAA
+338 AALAIYSKNCSAAA

-388 AEQDKLEALEKL
+388 AELDRLEALEKL

-409 KYRTEKELI
+409 KYKTEKELI
-418 GKLTEARRE
+418 DKLTEARRE

-458 ELRKEYYKTGRLT
+458 ELRKQYYKTGRLN

-556 ANKQGKKLVKLPEES
+556 ANKQGKKLVQLPGES

-600 FMKDAKTAWTNA
+600 FIKDAKTAWTNA
-612 QNEVNKVIKNR
+612 QKEVNKVIKNR

-656 GGDTSKKTKKKT
+656 GGDTSKKT

-780 TVDDLS
+780 TMDDLS

-829 REKFAKDRA
+829 SDKFAKDRA
-838 HIEKAVDADGRP
+838 QIEKAVDSDGRP

-865 QERAALKSV
+865 QEQAALKSV
-874 DDAQLTELGKEN
+874 DEAQLTELGKEN

-901 AEVQKIIERI
+901 AEVQKIIDRI
-911 KVLMDYLRGTKDAE
+911 KVLMDYLRGTKDGD
-925 GTAVIKDGNGKTER
+925 GTAVIKDGNGRTER

-1004 EKGLEAKLKRLGE
+1004 EKSLEAKLKRLGE

-1099 LEKVMEEVTAQQRE
+1099 LEKIMEEVTAQQRE

-1118 MEQNLEMEKAQTI
+1118 MEQNLELEKAQTI

-1160 TAEQQQKFGYLDTG
+1160 TSEQQKKFGYKETG
-1174 NAFWNKIVNKG
+1174 NAFWNKFVNKG

-1283 FGDLGQTLTDAL
+1283 FGDFGQTLTDAL

-1349 LTDEEKFGNYVRILD
+1349 MTDEEKFGNYVRILD

-1378 ALLEKYRQMA
+1378 ALLEKYRQLA

-1468 LMRKDMCDM
+1468 LMRKDMRDM

>member
-81 QFFDELRE
+81 QFFGELRE

-232 DNMFNAMGEKS
+232 DDMFNAMGEKS

-338 AALVIYSKNCSAAA
+338 AALAIYSKNCSAAA

-388 AEQDKLEALEKL
+388 AELDRVEALEKL

-409 KYRTEKELI
+409 KYKTEKELI
-418 GKLTEARRE
+418 DKLTEARRE

-458 ELRKEYYKTGRLT
+458 ALRKEYYKTGRLN

-542 AQKTINFYKNCISS
+542 AQKTINFYKNCIAS
-556 ANKQGKKLVKLPEES
+556 ANKQGKKLVQLPGES
-571 VATSVD
+571 VATSVA
-577 ELQNRIKS
+577 ELQSRIKS
-585 ATARM
+585 ATTRM

-612 QNEVNKVIKNR
+612 QNEVKKVIKNR

-656 GGDTSKKTKKKT
+656 GGDTSKKT

-732 INLNYDKLI
+732 INLNYNKLI

-764 QAHPDWKK
+764 QAHPNWKK

-780 TVDDLS
+780 TMDDLS

-829 REKFAKDRA
+829 SEKFAKDRA
-838 HIEKAVDADGRP
+838 QIEKAVDADGRP

-874 DDAQLTELGKEN
+874 DEAQLTELGKEN

-901 AEVQKIIERI
+901 AEVQKIIDRI
-911 KVLMDYLRGTKDAE
+911 KLLMDYLRGTKDAE
-925 GTAVIKDGNGKTER
+925 GTAVIKDGNGRTER

-998 HGEDGE
+998 RGEDGE

-1099 LEKVMEEVTAQQRE
+1099 LEKIMEEVTAQQRE

-1118 MEQNLEMEKAQTI
+1118 MEQNLELEKAQTI

-1160 TAEQQQKFGYLDTG
+1160 TAEQQKKFGYLDTG

-1340 MLDVMKRED
+1340 MLDMMKRED

-1378 ALLEKYRQMA
+1378 ALLEKYRQLA

-1401 TQTGKSGAYTTASQE
+1401 TQTGKGGAYTTASQE

-1468 LMRKDMCDM
+1468 LMRKDMRDM

>member
-1 MKAVEVELLMKGN
+1 
-14 LSQGMLDAQTK
+14 
-25 ANLLDESLKRVG
+25 
-37 MTIGGV
+37 
-43 FTAQKAVE
+43 
-51 FVKTMIDV
+51 
-59 RQEVENLSISFE
+59 
-71 TLLGSKDKAT
+71 
-81 QFFDELRE
+81 
-89 YAVNTPLMLNDLA
+89 
-102 GGAQT
+102 

-232 DNMFNAMGEKS
+232 DDMFNAMGEKS

-314 QQAFNITANANPYVL
+314 QQAFNITANANSYVL

-338 AALVIYSKNCSAAA
+338 AALAIYSKNCSAAA

-388 AEQDKLEALEKL
+388 AELDRVEALEKL

-409 KYRTEKELI
+409 KYKTEKELI
-418 GKLTEARRE
+418 DKLTEARRE

-458 ELRKEYYKTGRLT
+458 ELRKEYYKTGRLN

-542 AQKTINFYKNCISS
+542 AQKTINFYKNCIAS
-556 ANKQGKKLVKLPEES
+556 ANKQGKKLVQLPGES
-571 VATSVD
+571 VATSVA
-577 ELQNRIKS
+577 ELQSRIKS
-585 ATARM
+585 ATTRM

-612 QNEVNKVIKNR
+612 QNEVKKVIKNR

-656 GGDTSKKTKKKT
+656 GGDTSKKT

-780 TVDDLS
+780 TMDDLS

-799 ANAYKQ
+799 ANAYKR

-829 REKFAKDRA
+829 SDKFAKDRA
-838 HIEKAVDADGRP
+838 QIEKAVDADGRP

-874 DDAQLTELGKEN
+874 DEAQLTELGKEN

-901 AEVQKIIERI
+901 AEVQKIIDRI

-925 GTAVIKDGNGKTER
+925 GTAVIKDGNGRTER

-998 HGEDGE
+998 RGEDGE
-1004 EKGLEAKLKRLGE
+1004 EKDLEAKLKRLGE

-1086 TKAFQASA
+1086 TKAFQAST

-1099 LEKVMEEVTAQQRE
+1099 LEKIMEEVTAQQRE

-1118 MEQNLEMEKAQTI
+1118 MEQNLELEKAQTI

-1154 KAEIAG
+1154 NAEIAG
-1160 TAEQQQKFGYLDTG
+1160 TAEQQKKFGYLDTG

-1272 WESVKD
+1272 WKSVKD

-1468 LMRKDMCDM
+1468 LMRKDMRDM

>member
-59 RQEVENLSISFE
+59 RQEVENLIISFE

-81 QFFDELRE
+81 QFFSELSE

-107 MLGFNIEAEKV
+107 MLAFNIEAEKV

-338 AALVIYSKNCSAAA
+338 AALAIYSKNCSAAA

-388 AEQDKLEALEKL
+388 AELDRLEALEKL

-409 KYRTEKELI
+409 KYKTEKELI
-418 GKLTEARRE
+418 DKLTEARRE

-458 ELRKEYYKTGRLT
+458 KLRKQYYKTGRLN

-556 ANKQGKKLVKLPEES
+556 ANKQGKKLVQLPGES

-577 ELQNRIKS
+577 ELKNRIKS

-656 GGDTSKKTKKKT
+656 GGDTSKKT

-764 QAHPDWKK
+764 QAHPNWKK

-780 TVDDLS
+780 TMDDLS

-829 REKFAKDRA
+829 SEKFAKDRA
-838 HIEKAVDADGRP
+838 QIEKAVDADGRP

-859 LAELAK
+859 LAELSK

-901 AEVQKIIERI
+901 AEVQKIIDRI
-911 KVLMDYLRGTKDAE
+911 KLLMDYLRGTKDAE
-925 GTAVIKDGNGKTER
+925 GTAVIKDGNGRTER

-1099 LEKVMEEVTAQQRE
+1099 LEKIMEEVTAQQRE

-1118 MEQNLEMEKAQTI
+1118 MEQNLELEKAQTI

-1160 TAEQQQKFGYLDTG
+1160 TAEQQKKFGYTETG
-1174 NAFWNKIVNKG
+1174 SAFWNKIVNKG

-1371 SQQGTFN
+1371 SQQGTIN
-1378 ALLEKYRQMA
+1378 ALLEKYRQLA
-1388 KEKGLDLWQGDST
+1388 KDKGLDLWQGDST

-1468 LMRKDMCDM
+1468 LMRKDMRDM

>member
-71 TLLGSKDKAT
+71 TLLGGKDKAT
-81 QFFDELRE
+81 QFFGELRE

-107 MLGFNIEAEKV
+107 MLGFNMEAEKV

-161 NAGFNPLATISEKT
+161 NAGFNPLAIISEKT

-338 AALVIYSKNCSAAA
+338 AALAIYSKNCSAAA

-388 AEQDKLEALEKL
+388 AELDRLEALEKL

-409 KYRTEKELI
+409 KYKTEKELI
-418 GKLTEARRE
+418 DKLTEARRE

-458 ELRKEYYKTGRLT
+458 ELRKQYYKTGRLN

-485 KYNKEVRNVRG
+485 KYNKEVRNVCG

-556 ANKQGKKLVKLPEES
+556 ANKQGKKLVQLPGES

-612 QNEVNKVIKNR
+612 QKEVNKVIKNR

-656 GGDTSKKTKKKT
+656 GGDTSKKT

-780 TVDDLS
+780 TMDDLS

-815 LAKYQDYEEQRKSI
+815 LAKYQDYDEQRKSI
-829 REKFAKDRA
+829 SEKFAKDRA
-838 HIEKAVDADGRP
+838 QIEKAVDAEGHP

-874 DDAQLTELGKEN
+874 DEAQLTELGKEN

-901 AEVQKIIERI
+901 AEVQKIIDRI
-911 KVLMDYLRGTKDAE
+911 KLLMDYLRGTKDAE
-925 GTAVIKDGNGKTER
+925 GTAVIKDGNGRTER

-973 EKLKKEVLGKN
+973 DKLKKEVLGKN

-1064 GFAEGGVVGGIAA
+1064 GFAEGGVVGGVAA

-1099 LEKVMEEVTAQQRE
+1099 LEKIMEEVTAQQRE

-1118 MEQNLEMEKAQTI
+1118 MEQNLELEKAQTI

-1160 TAEQQQKFGYLDTG
+1160 TAEQQKKFGYTETG
-1174 NAFWNKIVNKG
+1174 SAFWNKIVNKG

-1468 LMRKDMCDM
+1468 LMRKDMRDM

>member
-1 MKAVEVELLMKGN
+1 
-14 LSQGMLDAQTK
+14 
-25 ANLLDESLKRVG
+25 
-37 MTIGGV
+37 
-43 FTAQKAVE
+43 
-51 FVKTMIDV
+51 
-59 RQEVENLSISFE
+59 
-71 TLLGSKDKAT
+71 
-81 QFFDELRE
+81 
-89 YAVNTPLMLNDLA
+89 
-102 GGAQT
+102 
-107 MLGFNIEAEKV
+107 
-118 IPTLKQIG
+118 
-126 DISMGDRDR
+126 
-135 FNSLVLAFS
+135 
-144 QMSATG
+144 
-150 KLMGQDLLQMI
+150 
-161 NAGFNPLATISEKT
+161 
-175 GKSIGQLKDEMSAG
+175 
-189 AISSEMVAQAFA
+189 
-201 DATAEGGK
+201 
-209 FHGMLDKQSKGLKGQ
+209 
-224 ISNLEGAI
+224 
-232 DNMFNAMGEKS
+232 
-243 EGILTGSVE
+243 
-252 VASELVKNYEAV
+252 
-264 GKALMSLVAVYGSYK
+264 
-279 TALIATLAVQKAASF
+279 
-294 VENIRLVA
+294 
-302 MFRKE
+302 
-307 LGLATAA
+307 
-314 QQAFNITANANPYVL
+314 
-329 LATVILSAA
+329 
-338 AALVIYSKNCSAAA
+338 
-352 DEAQRAADREKEQ
+352 
-365 TDAINDKKEAIEKC
+365 
-379 ISTITDENL
+379 
-388 AEQDKLEALEKL
+388 
-400 KKLMPSVFE
+400 MPSVFE
-409 KYRTEKELI
+409 KYKTEKELI
-418 GKLTEARRE
+418 DKLTEARRE

-458 ELRKEYYKTGRLT
+458 ELRKQYYKTGRLN

-556 ANKQGKKLVKLPEES
+556 ANKQGKKLVQLPGES

-656 GGDTSKKTKKKT
+656 GGDTSKKTKK
-668 KKTKNTGLTP
+668 TKNTGLTP

-719 DGLQEGFDKELET
+719 DGLQDGFDKELET

-764 QAHPDWKK
+764 QAHSDWKK

-780 TVDDLS
+780 TMDDLS

-829 REKFAKDRA
+829 SEKFAKDRA
-838 HIEKAVDADGRP
+838 QIEKAVDAEGHP

-874 DDAQLTELGKEN
+874 DEAQLTELGKEN

-901 AEVQKIIERI
+901 AEVQKIIDRI
-911 KVLMDYLRGTKDAE
+911 KVLMDYLRGTKDGD
-925 GTAVIKDGNGKTER
+925 GTAVIKDGNGRTER

-1024 MVGDLAGRLSEMFEA
+1024 MVGDLAGKLSEMFEA

-1099 LEKVMEEVTAQQRE
+1099 LEKIMEEVTAQQRE

-1118 MEQNLEMEKAQTI
+1118 MEQNLELEKAQTI

-1364 DMTDNAL
+1364 EMTDNAL

-1468 LMRKDMCDM
+1468 LMCKDMRDM

>member
-1 MKAVEVELLMKGN
+1 MRGSVKIEDLKKIDDYAERLSKQSTKIDAAKVRIVKA
-14 LSQGMLDAQTK
+14 
-25 ANLLDESLKRVG
+25 
-37 MTIGGV
+37 
-43 FTAQKAVE
+43 
-51 FVKTMIDV
+51 
-59 RQEVENLSISFE
+59 FE
-71 TLLGSKDKAT
+71 TLRLAT
-81 QFFDELRE
+81 DRTTESLNELDYSQMMDTLTKLDLSRPIDELE
-89 YAVNTPLMLNDLA
+89 TMSGALDDLA
-102 GGAQT
+102 EKLVATET
-107 MLGFNIEAEKV
+107 MSQYFGTSDWNFYRRWLQKNDFDTGEDAMM
-118 IPTLKQIG
+118 TLSTMKESYESVKDMVSMLDFALRNWND
-126 DISMGDRDR
+126 DILRDGKLSGDRQAMTRYMRENDR
-135 FNSLVLAFS
+135 
-144 QMSATG
+144 
-150 KLMGQDLLQMI
+150 
-161 NAGFNPLATISEKT
+161 
-175 GKSIGQLKDEMSAG
+175 
-189 AISSEMVAQAFA
+189 
-201 DATAEGGK
+201 
-209 FHGMLDKQSKGLKGQ
+209 
-224 ISNLEGAI
+224 NLEGNI
-232 DNMFNAMGEKS
+232 DDS
-243 EGILTGSVE
+243 RVE
-252 VASELVKNYEAV
+252 
-264 GKALMSLVAVYGSYK
+264 
-279 TALIATLAVQKAASF
+279 
-294 VENIRLVA
+294 
-302 MFRKE
+302 
-307 LGLATAA
+307 
-314 QQAFNITANANPYVL
+314 
-329 LATVILSAA
+329 
-338 AALVIYSKNCSAAA
+338 
-352 DEAQRAADREKEQ
+352 
-365 TDAINDKKEAIEKC
+365 
-379 ISTITDENL
+379 
-388 AEQDKLEALEKL
+388 
-400 KKLMPSVFE
+400 
-409 KYRTEKELI
+409 
-418 GKLTEARRE
+418 
-427 YNEELRE
+427 
-434 ERNLK
+434 
-439 GEGNL
+439 
-444 KADQQR
+444 
-450 VADLKKYL
+450 
-458 ELRKEYYKTGRLT
+458 ELRKELKRWQERRNWLGAIIGVEDERNNVQVQINKSRRY
-471 MSDSDYNLYQNLDK
+471 LDK
-485 KYNKEVRNVRG
+485 VSGE
-496 TFQTFNS
+496 
-503 AIESLIKASEGTVWK
+503 A
-518 DVQQVRTDNHNK
+518 DVK
-530 FMAKLNSMNAET
+530 
-542 AQKTINFYKNCISS
+542 
-556 ANKQGKKLVKLPEES
+556 
-571 VATSVD
+571 
-577 ELQNRIKS
+577 
-585 ATARM
+585 
-590 KSIHENASKD
+590 
-600 FMKDAKTAWTNA
+600 
-612 QNEVNKVIKNR
+612 
-623 NNRSLYPDEASY
+623 
-635 LAALRKA
+635 
-642 RDEEKKAKA
+642 
-651 NYEAA
+651 
-656 GGDTSKKTKKKT
+656 
-668 KKTKNTGLTP
+668 
-678 QEKANIKAAEQ
+678 
-689 EEKGRQVEAAQRKQE
+689 
-704 ASEKQTAFD
+704 
-713 LKQAEI
+713 
-719 DGLQEGFDKELET
+719 
-732 INLNYDKLI
+732 
-741 EANRLRQQEWVDE
+741 
-754 LQNISDLSFE
+754 E
-764 QAHPDWKK
+764 QAKIYEK
-772 QGLKRPTV
+772 
-780 TVDDLS
+780 
-786 ADQKN
+786 
-791 YLKQYTEA
+791 
-799 ANAYKQ
+799 
-805 NSEAK
+805 
-810 LYQNL
+810 L

-829 REKFAKDRA
+829 SEKFAKDRA
-838 HIEKAVDADGRP
+838 QIEKAVDAEGRP

-859 LAELAK
+859 LAELSK

-901 AEVQKIIERI
+901 AEVQKIIDRI

-925 GTAVIKDGNGKTER
+925 GTAVIKDGNGRTER

-1004 EKGLEAKLKRLGE
+1004 DKGLEAKLKRLGE

-1099 LEKVMEEVTAQQRE
+1099 LEKIMEEVTAQQRE

-1118 MEQNLEMEKAQTI
+1118 MEQNLELEKAQTI

-1160 TAEQQQKFGYLDTG
+1160 TSEQQKKFGYLDTG
-1174 NAFWNKIVNKG
+1174 SAFWNKIVNKG

-1378 ALLEKYRQMA
+1378 ALLEKYRQLA

-1468 LMRKDMCDM
+1468 LMRKDMRDM

>member
-59 RQEVENLSISFE
+59 RQEVENLIISFE

-81 QFFDELRE
+81 QFFSELSE

-107 MLGFNIEAEKV
+107 MLAFNIEAEKV

-338 AALVIYSKNCSAAA
+338 AALAIYSKNCSAAA

-379 ISTITDENL
+379 ISTITDENI
-388 AEQDKLEALEKL
+388 AELDRLEALEKL

-409 KYRTEKELI
+409 KYKTEKELI
-418 GKLTEARRE
+418 DKLTEARRE

-458 ELRKEYYKTGRLT
+458 KLRKQYYKTGRLN

-556 ANKQGKKLVKLPEES
+556 ANKQGKKLVQLPGES

-656 GGDTSKKTKKKT
+656 GGDTSKKT

-780 TVDDLS
+780 TMDDLS

-829 REKFAKDRA
+829 SEKFAKDRA
-838 HIEKAVDADGRP
+838 QIEKAVDADGRP

-859 LAELAK
+859 LAELSK

-901 AEVQKIIERI
+901 AEVQKIIDRI
-911 KVLMDYLRGTKDAE
+911 KMLMDYLRGTKDAE
-925 GTAVIKDGNGKTER
+925 GTAVIKDGNGRTER

-1099 LEKVMEEVTAQQRE
+1099 LEKIMEEVTAQQRE

-1118 MEQNLEMEKAQTI
+1118 MEQNLELEKAQTI

-1160 TAEQQQKFGYLDTG
+1160 TAEQQKKFGYTETG
-1174 NAFWNKIVNKG
+1174 SAFWNKIVNKG

-1364 DMTDNAL
+1364 EMTDNAL
-1371 SQQGTFN
+1371 SQQGTVN
-1378 ALLEKYRQMA
+1378 ALLEKYRQLA
-1388 KEKGLDLWQGDST
+1388 KDKGLDLWQGDST

-1468 LMRKDMCDM
+1468 LMRKDMRDM

>member
-59 RQEVENLSISFE
+59 RQEVENLIISFE

-81 QFFDELRE
+81 QFFSELSE

-107 MLGFNIEAEKV
+107 MLAFNIEAEKV

-338 AALVIYSKNCSAAA
+338 AALAIYSKNCSAAA

-388 AEQDKLEALEKL
+388 AELDRLEALEKL

-409 KYRTEKELI
+409 KYKTEKELI
-418 GKLTEARRE
+418 DKLTEARRE

-458 ELRKEYYKTGRLT
+458 KLRKQYYKTGRLN

-556 ANKQGKKLVKLPEES
+556 ANKQGKKLVQLPGES

-656 GGDTSKKTKKKT
+656 GGDTSKKT

-764 QAHPDWKK
+764 QAHPNWKK

-780 TVDDLS
+780 TMDDLS

-829 REKFAKDRA
+829 SEKFAKDRA
-838 HIEKAVDADGRP
+838 QIEKAVDADGRP

-859 LAELAK
+859 LAELSK

-901 AEVQKIIERI
+901 AEVQKIIDRI
-911 KVLMDYLRGTKDAE
+911 KMLMDYLRGTKDAE
-925 GTAVIKDGNGKTER
+925 GTAVIKDGNGRTER
-939 RITQKDM
+939 KITQKDM
-946 AGLGFSPAELKA
+946 AELGFSPAELKA

-1024 MVGDLAGRLSEMFEA
+1024 MVGDLAGKLSEMFEA
-1039 AGNDGMA
+1039 TGNDGMA

-1099 LEKVMEEVTAQQRE
+1099 LEKIMEEVTAQQRE

-1118 MEQNLEMEKAQTI
+1118 MEQNLELEKAQTI

-1160 TAEQQQKFGYLDTG
+1160 TAEQQKKFGYTETG
-1174 NAFWNKIVNKG
+1174 SAFWNKIVNKG

-1364 DMTDNAL
+1364 EMTDNAL

-1378 ALLEKYRQMA
+1378 ALLEKYRQLA
-1388 KEKGLDLWQGDST
+1388 KDKGLDLWQGDST

-1468 LMRKDMCDM
+1468 LMRKDMRDM

>member
-71 TLLGSKDKAT
+71 TLLGGKDKAT
-81 QFFDELRE
+81 QFFGELRE

-224 ISNLEGAI
+224 ISNLEGVI
-232 DNMFNAMGEKS
+232 DDMFNAMGEKS

-264 GKALMSLVAVYGSYK
+264 GKALMSLIAVYGSYK

-338 AALVIYSKNCSAAA
+338 AALAIYSKNCSAAA

-388 AEQDKLEALEKL
+388 AELDRLEALEKL

-409 KYRTEKELI
+409 KYKTEKELI
-418 GKLTEARRE
+418 DKLTEARRE

-458 ELRKEYYKTGRLT
+458 ELRKQYNKTGRLN
-471 MSDSDYNLYQNLDK
+471 MSDSDYNIYQKLDK

-556 ANKQGKKLVKLPEES
+556 ANKQGKKLVQLPGES

-656 GGDTSKKTKKKT
+656 GGDTSKKT

-780 TVDDLS
+780 TIDDLS

-791 YLKQYTEA
+791 YLKQYNEA
-799 ANAYKQ
+799 ANAYKR

-829 REKFAKDRA
+829 SEKFAKDRA
-838 HIEKAVDADGRP
+838 QIEKAVDADGRP
-850 IGEDVKERA
+850 IGEDVKDRA

-865 QERAALKSV
+865 QEQAALKAV
-874 DDAQLTELGKEN
+874 DEAQLTELGKEN

-901 AEVQKIIERI
+901 AEVQKIIDRI
-911 KVLMDYLRGTKDAE
+911 KLLMDYLRGTKDAE
-925 GTAVIKDGNGKTER
+925 GTAVIKDENRRTER

-946 AGLGFSPAELKA
+946 AGLGFSPDELKA

-984 PFRALADAVGELFK
+984 PFRALADSVGELFRRR
-998 HGEDGE
+998 EDGE
-1004 EKGLEAKLKRLGE
+1004 ENGLEAKLKRIGE
-1017 SAAASAE
+1017 AAAASAD

-1046 EAMDA
+1046 EAMEA

-1099 LEKVMEEVTAQQRE
+1099 LEKIMEEVTAQQRE

-1118 MEQNLEMEKAQTI
+1118 MEQNLELEKAQTI

-1160 TAEQQQKFGYLDTG
+1160 TAEQQKKFAYTETG
-1174 NAFWNKIVNKG
+1174 SDFWNGVFNRN

-1468 LMRKDMCDM
+1468 LMRKDMRDM

>member
-1 MKAVEVELLMKGN
+1 MRGSVKIEDLKKIDDYAERLSKQSTKIDAAKVRIVKA
-14 LSQGMLDAQTK
+14 
-25 ANLLDESLKRVG
+25 
-37 MTIGGV
+37 
-43 FTAQKAVE
+43 
-51 FVKTMIDV
+51 
-59 RQEVENLSISFE
+59 FE
-71 TLLGSKDKAT
+71 TLRLAT
-81 QFFDELRE
+81 DRTTESLNELDYSQMMDTLTKLDLSRPIDELE
-89 YAVNTPLMLNDLA
+89 NMSGALDDLA
-102 GGAQT
+102 EKLVATET
-107 MLGFNIEAEKV
+107 MSQYFGTSDWNFYRRWLQENDFDTGEDAMM
-118 IPTLKQIG
+118 TLTTMKESYESVKDMVSLLDFALRNWND
-126 DISMGDRDR
+126 DILRDGKASGDR
-135 FNSLVLAFS
+135 
-144 QMSATG
+144 
-150 KLMGQDLLQMI
+150 
-161 NAGFNPLATISEKT
+161 
-175 GKSIGQLKDEMSAG
+175 
-189 AISSEMVAQAFA
+189 QAMTRYMREN
-201 DATAEGGK
+201 DG
-209 FHGMLDKQSKGLKGQ
+209 
-224 ISNLEGAI
+224 NLEGNI
-232 DNMFNAMGEKS
+232 DDS
-243 EGILTGSVE
+243 
-252 VASELVKNYEAV
+252 
-264 GKALMSLVAVYGSYK
+264 
-279 TALIATLAVQKAASF
+279 
-294 VENIRLVA
+294 
-302 MFRKE
+302 
-307 LGLATAA
+307 
-314 QQAFNITANANPYVL
+314 
-329 LATVILSAA
+329 
-338 AALVIYSKNCSAAA
+338 
-352 DEAQRAADREKEQ
+352 RAE
-365 TDAINDKKEAIEKC
+365 
-379 ISTITDENL
+379 
-388 AEQDKLEALEKL
+388 
-400 KKLMPSVFE
+400 
-409 KYRTEKELI
+409 
-418 GKLTEARRE
+418 
-427 YNEELRE
+427 
-434 ERNLK
+434 
-439 GEGNL
+439 
-444 KADQQR
+444 
-450 VADLKKYL
+450 
-458 ELRKEYYKTGRLT
+458 ELRKELKRWQERRNWLGAIIGVEDERNNVQVQINKSRL
-471 MSDSDYNLYQNLDK
+471 YLDK
-485 KYNKEVRNVRG
+485 VSG
-496 TFQTFNS
+496 
-503 AIESLIKASEGTVWK
+503 
-518 DVQQVRTDNHNK
+518 
-530 FMAKLNSMNAET
+530 
-542 AQKTINFYKNCISS
+542 
-556 ANKQGKKLVKLPEES
+556 
-571 VATSVD
+571 
-577 ELQNRIKS
+577 
-585 ATARM
+585 
-590 KSIHENASKD
+590 
-600 FMKDAKTAWTNA
+600 
-612 QNEVNKVIKNR
+612 
-623 NNRSLYPDEASY
+623 EA
-635 LAALRKA
+635 
-642 RDEEKKAKA
+642 
-651 NYEAA
+651 
-656 GGDTSKKTKKKT
+656 
-668 KKTKNTGLTP
+668 
-678 QEKANIKAAEQ
+678 
-689 EEKGRQVEAAQRKQE
+689 
-704 ASEKQTAFD
+704 D
-713 LKQAEI
+713 LK
-719 DGLQEGFDKELET
+719 
-732 INLNYDKLI
+732 
-741 EANRLRQQEWVDE
+741 
-754 LQNISDLSFE
+754 E
-764 QAHPDWKK
+764 QAKIYEK
-772 QGLKRPTV
+772 
-780 TVDDLS
+780 
-786 ADQKN
+786 
-791 YLKQYTEA
+791 
-799 ANAYKQ
+799 
-805 NSEAK
+805 
-810 LYQNL
+810 L

-829 REKFAKDRA
+829 SEKFAKDRA
-838 HIEKAVDADGRP
+838 QIEKAVDAEGRP

-859 LAELAK
+859 LAELSK

-901 AEVQKIIERI
+901 AEVQKIIDRI

-925 GTAVIKDGNGKTER
+925 GTAVIKDGNGRTER

-1004 EKGLEAKLKRLGE
+1004 DKGLEAKLKRLGE

-1099 LEKVMEEVTAQQRE
+1099 LEKIMEEVTAQQRE

-1118 MEQNLEMEKAQTI
+1118 MEQNLELEKAQTI

-1237 NRELAESIMNSREFA
+1237 NRELAESIMSSREFA

-1468 LMRKDMCDM
+1468 LMRKDMRDM

>member
-71 TLLGSKDKAT
+71 TLLGGKDKAT
-81 QFFDELRE
+81 QFFGELRE

-107 MLGFNIEAEKV
+107 MLGFNMEAEKV

-161 NAGFNPLATISEKT
+161 NAGFNPLAIISEKT

-243 EGILTGSVE
+243 ESILTGSVE

-338 AALVIYSKNCSAAA
+338 AALAIYSKNCSAAA

-388 AEQDKLEALEKL
+388 AELDRLEAIEKL

-409 KYRTEKELI
+409 KYKTEKELI
-418 GKLTEARRE
+418 DKLTEARRE

-458 ELRKEYYKTGRLT
+458 ELRKQYYKTGRLN

-518 DVQQVRTDNHNK
+518 DVQQVQTDNHNK

-556 ANKQGKKLVKLPEES
+556 ANKQGKKLVQLPGES

-612 QNEVNKVIKNR
+612 QKEVNKVIKNR

-656 GGDTSKKTKKKT
+656 GGDTSKKT

-780 TVDDLS
+780 TMDDLS

-829 REKFAKDRA
+829 SEKFAKDRA
-838 HIEKAVDADGRP
+838 QIERAVDAEGRP
-850 IGEDVKERA
+850 IGADVKERA

-874 DDAQLTELGKEN
+874 DEAQLTELGKEN

-901 AEVQKIIERI
+901 AEVQKIIDRI

-925 GTAVIKDGNGKTER
+925 GTAVIKDGNGRTER

-1004 EKGLEAKLKRLGE
+1004 EKSLEAKLKRLGE

-1099 LEKVMEEVTAQQRE
+1099 LEKIMEEVTAQQRE

-1118 MEQNLEMEKAQTI
+1118 MEQNLELEKAQTI

-1160 TAEQQQKFGYLDTG
+1160 TAEQQKKFGYTETG
-1174 NAFWNKIVNKG
+1174 SAFWNKIVNKG

-1272 WESVKD
+1272 WEYVKD

-1364 DMTDNAL
+1364 EMTDNAL

-1378 ALLEKYRQMA
+1378 ALLEKYRQLA

-1468 LMRKDMCDM
+1468 LMRKDMRDM

>member
-59 RQEVENLSISFE
+59 RQEVENLIISFE

-81 QFFDELRE
+81 QFFSELSE

-107 MLGFNIEAEKV
+107 MLAFNIEAEKV

-232 DNMFNAMGEKS
+232 DDMFNAMGEKS

-338 AALVIYSKNCSAAA
+338 AALAIYSKNCSAAA

-388 AEQDKLEALEKL
+388 AELDRLEALEKL

-409 KYRTEKELI
+409 KYKTEKELI
-418 GKLTEARRE
+418 DKLTEARRE

-450 VADLKKYL
+450 VADLNKYL
-458 ELRKEYYKTGRLT
+458 KLRKQYYKTGRLN

-542 AQKTINFYKNCISS
+542 AQNTINFYKNCISS
-556 ANKQGKKLVKLPEES
+556 ANKQGKKLVQLPGES

-656 GGDTSKKTKKKT
+656 GGDTSKKT

-764 QAHPDWKK
+764 QAHPNWKK

-780 TVDDLS
+780 TMDDLS

-829 REKFAKDRA
+829 SEKFAKDRA
-838 HIEKAVDADGRP
+838 QIEKAVDADGRP

-859 LAELAK
+859 LAELSK

-901 AEVQKIIERI
+901 AEVQKIIDRI
-911 KVLMDYLRGTKDAE
+911 KMLMDYLRGTKDAE
-925 GTAVIKDGNGKTER
+925 GTAVIKDGNGRTER
-939 RITQKDM
+939 KITQKDM
-946 AGLGFSPAELKA
+946 AELGFSPAELKA

-1024 MVGDLAGRLSEMFEA
+1024 MVGDLAGKLSEMFEA
-1039 AGNDGMA
+1039 TGNDGMA

-1077 AAGEAIGWV
+1077 AASEAIGWV

-1099 LEKVMEEVTAQQRE
+1099 LEKIMEEVTAQQRE

-1118 MEQNLEMEKAQTI
+1118 MEQNLELEKAQTI

-1160 TAEQQQKFGYLDTG
+1160 TAEQQKKFGYTETG
-1174 NAFWNKIVNKG
+1174 SAFWNKIVNKG

-1349 LTDEEKFGNYVRILD
+1349 LTDEEKFCNYVRILD
-1364 DMTDNAL
+1364 EMTDNAL

-1378 ALLEKYRQMA
+1378 ALLEKYRQLA

-1454 RIDTNTG
+1454 RIDANTG

-1468 LMRKDMCDM
+1468 LMRKDMRDM

>member
-1 MKAVEVELLMKGN
+1 MRGSVKIEDLKTIDDYADRLSKQSTKIDAAKVRIVKA
-14 LSQGMLDAQTK
+14 
-25 ANLLDESLKRVG
+25 
-37 MTIGGV
+37 
-43 FTAQKAVE
+43 
-51 FVKTMIDV
+51 
-59 RQEVENLSISFE
+59 FE
-71 TLLGSKDKAT
+71 TLRLAT
-81 QFFDELRE
+81 DRTTESLNEL
-89 YAVNTPLMLNDLA
+89 D
-102 GGAQT
+102 
-107 MLGFNIEAEKV
+107 
-118 IPTLKQIG
+118 
-126 DISMGDRDR
+126 
-135 FNSLVLAFS
+135 FS
-144 QMSATG
+144 QMMDTLT
-150 KLMGQDLLQMI
+150 KLDLSRPIDELENMSD
-161 NAGFNPLATISEKT
+161 ALDDLAEK
-175 GKSIGQLKDEMSAG
+175 L
-189 AISSEMVAQAFA
+189 
-201 DATAEGGK
+201 
-209 FHGMLDKQSKGLKGQ
+209 
-224 ISNLEGAI
+224 
-232 DNMFNAMGEKS
+232 
-243 EGILTGSVE
+243 
-252 VASELVKNYEAV
+252 VASEAMSQYFGTSDWNFYRQWLQENDFADGIDPIQTLKTMTESYESVKDMVAMLEFALRNWNDDILKD
-264 GKALMSLVAVYGSYK
+264 GKLSSDRSVMNRYMRDNDGH
-279 TALIATLAVQKAASF
+279 LA
-294 VENIRLVA
+294 ENIEGERV
-302 MFRKE
+302 
-307 LGLATAA
+307 
-314 QQAFNITANANPYVL
+314 
-329 LATVILSAA
+329 
-338 AALVIYSKNCSAAA
+338 
-352 DEAQRAADREKEQ
+352 
-365 TDAINDKKEAIEKC
+365 
-379 ISTITDENL
+379 
-388 AEQDKLEALEKL
+388 
-400 KKLMPSVFE
+400 
-409 KYRTEKELI
+409 
-418 GKLTEARRE
+418 
-427 YNEELRE
+427 EELLKDLKRWQ
-434 ERNLK
+434 ERRNWLGAIIGVDDERSNVQVQINK
-439 GEGNL
+439 SRRYLDKVSGE
-444 KADQQR
+444 
-450 VADLKKYL
+450 ADLK
-458 ELRKEYYKTGRLT
+458 
-471 MSDSDYNLYQNLDK
+471 
-485 KYNKEVRNVRG
+485 
-496 TFQTFNS
+496 
-503 AIESLIKASEGTVWK
+503 
-518 DVQQVRTDNHNK
+518 
-530 FMAKLNSMNAET
+530 
-542 AQKTINFYKNCISS
+542 
-556 ANKQGKKLVKLPEES
+556 
-571 VATSVD
+571 
-577 ELQNRIKS
+577 
-585 ATARM
+585 
-590 KSIHENASKD
+590 
-600 FMKDAKTAWTNA
+600 
-612 QNEVNKVIKNR
+612 
-623 NNRSLYPDEASY
+623 
-635 LAALRKA
+635 
-642 RDEEKKAKA
+642 
-651 NYEAA
+651 
-656 GGDTSKKTKKKT
+656 
-668 KKTKNTGLTP
+668 
-678 QEKANIKAAEQ
+678 
-689 EEKGRQVEAAQRKQE
+689 
-704 ASEKQTAFD
+704 
-713 LKQAEI
+713 
-719 DGLQEGFDKELET
+719 
-732 INLNYDKLI
+732 
-741 EANRLRQQEWVDE
+741 
-754 LQNISDLSFE
+754 E
-764 QAHPDWKK
+764 QAK
-772 QGLKRPTV
+772 V
-780 TVDDLS
+780 
-786 ADQKN
+786 
-791 YLKQYTEA
+791 YE
-799 ANAYKQ
+799 
-805 NSEAK
+805 
-810 LYQNL
+810 NL

-829 REKFAKDRA
+829 SEKFAKDRA
-838 HIEKAVDADGRP
+838 QIEKAVDSDGRP
-850 IGEDVKERA
+850 IGEDVKDRA

-874 DDAQLTELGKEN
+874 DEAQLTELGKEN

-901 AEVQKIIERI
+901 AEVQKIIDRI

-1099 LEKVMEEVTAQQRE
+1099 LEKIMEEVTAQQRE
-1113 YNLLL
+1113 YNMLL
-1118 MEQNLEMEKAQTI
+1118 MEQNLELEKAQTI

-1160 TAEQQQKFGYLDTG
+1160 TAEQQKKFGYLDTG

-1272 WESVKD
+1272 WKSVKD

-1468 LMRKDMCDM
+1468 LMRKDMRDM

>member
-59 RQEVENLSISFE
+59 RQEVENLIISFE

-81 QFFDELRE
+81 QFFSELSE

-107 MLGFNIEAEKV
+107 MLAFNIEAEKV

-338 AALVIYSKNCSAAA
+338 AALAIYSKNCSAAA

-388 AEQDKLEALEKL
+388 AELDRLEALEKL

-409 KYRTEKELI
+409 KYKTEKELI
-418 GKLTEARRE
+418 DKLTEARRE

-458 ELRKEYYKTGRLT
+458 KLRKQYYKTGRLN

-556 ANKQGKKLVKLPEES
+556 ANKQGKKLVQLPGES

-656 GGDTSKKTKKKT
+656 GGDTSKKT

-764 QAHPDWKK
+764 QAHPNWKK

-780 TVDDLS
+780 TMDDLS

-829 REKFAKDRA
+829 SEKFAKDRA
-838 HIEKAVDADGRP
+838 QIEKAVDADGRP

-859 LAELAK
+859 LAELSK

-901 AEVQKIIERI
+901 AEVQKIIDRI
-911 KVLMDYLRGTKDAE
+911 KMLMDYLRGTKDAE
-925 GTAVIKDGNGKTER
+925 GTAVIKDGNGRTER

-946 AGLGFSPAELKA
+946 AGLGFSPAELKT

-1099 LEKVMEEVTAQQRE
+1099 LEKIMEEVTAQQRE

-1118 MEQNLEMEKAQTI
+1118 MEQNLELEKAQTI

-1160 TAEQQQKFGYLDTG
+1160 TAEQQKKFGYTETG
-1174 NAFWNKIVNKG
+1174 SAFWNKIVNKG
-1185 YSELKDA
+1185 YSELKNA

-1364 DMTDNAL
+1364 EMTDNAL
-1371 SQQGTFN
+1371 SQQGTVN
-1378 ALLEKYRQMA
+1378 ALLEKYRQLA
-1388 KEKGLDLWQGDST
+1388 KDKGLDLWQGDST

-1468 LMRKDMCDM
+1468 LMRKDMRDM

>member
-1 MKAVEVELLMKGN
+1 MRGSVKIEDLKKIDDYAERLSKQSTKIDAAKVRIVKA
-14 LSQGMLDAQTK
+14 
-25 ANLLDESLKRVG
+25 
-37 MTIGGV
+37 
-43 FTAQKAVE
+43 
-51 FVKTMIDV
+51 
-59 RQEVENLSISFE
+59 FE
-71 TLLGSKDKAT
+71 TLRLAT
-81 QFFDELRE
+81 DRTTESLNELDYSQMMDTLTKLDLSRPIDELE
-89 YAVNTPLMLNDLA
+89 TMSGALDDLA
-102 GGAQT
+102 EKLVATET
-107 MLGFNIEAEKV
+107 MSQYFGTSDWNFYRRWLQENDFDTGEDAMMTLATMKESYESVKDMVSLLDFALRNWNDDILRDGKV
-118 IPTLKQIG
+118 
-126 DISMGDRDR
+126 SGDR
-135 FNSLVLAFS
+135 
-144 QMSATG
+144 
-150 KLMGQDLLQMI
+150 
-161 NAGFNPLATISEKT
+161 
-175 GKSIGQLKDEMSAG
+175 
-189 AISSEMVAQAFA
+189 QAMTRYMREN
-201 DATAEGGK
+201 DG
-209 FHGMLDKQSKGLKGQ
+209 
-224 ISNLEGAI
+224 NLEGNI
-232 DNMFNAMGEKS
+232 DDS
-243 EGILTGSVE
+243 
-252 VASELVKNYEAV
+252 
-264 GKALMSLVAVYGSYK
+264 
-279 TALIATLAVQKAASF
+279 
-294 VENIRLVA
+294 
-302 MFRKE
+302 
-307 LGLATAA
+307 
-314 QQAFNITANANPYVL
+314 
-329 LATVILSAA
+329 
-338 AALVIYSKNCSAAA
+338 
-352 DEAQRAADREKEQ
+352 RAE
-365 TDAINDKKEAIEKC
+365 
-379 ISTITDENL
+379 
-388 AEQDKLEALEKL
+388 
-400 KKLMPSVFE
+400 
-409 KYRTEKELI
+409 
-418 GKLTEARRE
+418 
-427 YNEELRE
+427 
-434 ERNLK
+434 
-439 GEGNL
+439 
-444 KADQQR
+444 
-450 VADLKKYL
+450 
-458 ELRKEYYKTGRLT
+458 ELRKELKRWQERRNWLGAIIGVEDERNNVQVQINKSRRY
-471 MSDSDYNLYQNLDK
+471 LDK
-485 KYNKEVRNVRG
+485 VSG
-496 TFQTFNS
+496 
-503 AIESLIKASEGTVWK
+503 ES
-518 DVQQVRTDNHNK
+518 DVK
-530 FMAKLNSMNAET
+530 
-542 AQKTINFYKNCISS
+542 
-556 ANKQGKKLVKLPEES
+556 
-571 VATSVD
+571 
-577 ELQNRIKS
+577 
-585 ATARM
+585 
-590 KSIHENASKD
+590 
-600 FMKDAKTAWTNA
+600 
-612 QNEVNKVIKNR
+612 
-623 NNRSLYPDEASY
+623 
-635 LAALRKA
+635 
-642 RDEEKKAKA
+642 
-651 NYEAA
+651 
-656 GGDTSKKTKKKT
+656 
-668 KKTKNTGLTP
+668 
-678 QEKANIKAAEQ
+678 
-689 EEKGRQVEAAQRKQE
+689 
-704 ASEKQTAFD
+704 
-713 LKQAEI
+713 
-719 DGLQEGFDKELET
+719 
-732 INLNYDKLI
+732 
-741 EANRLRQQEWVDE
+741 
-754 LQNISDLSFE
+754 E
-764 QAHPDWKK
+764 QAKIYEK
-772 QGLKRPTV
+772 
-780 TVDDLS
+780 
-786 ADQKN
+786 
-791 YLKQYTEA
+791 
-799 ANAYKQ
+799 
-805 NSEAK
+805 
-810 LYQNL
+810 L

-829 REKFAKDRA
+829 SEKFAKDRA
-838 HIEKAVDADGRP
+838 QIEKAVDAEGRP

-901 AEVQKIIERI
+901 AEVQKIIDRI

-925 GTAVIKDGNGKTER
+925 GTAVIKDGNGRTER

-946 AGLGFSPAELKA
+946 AELGFSPAELKA

-998 HGEDGE
+998 RGEDGE
-1004 EKGLEAKLKRLGE
+1004 EKSLEAKLKRLGE

-1064 GFAEGGVVGGIAA
+1064 GFAEGGIVGGIAA

-1099 LEKVMEEVTAQQRE
+1099 LEKIMEEVTAQQRE

-1118 MEQNLEMEKAQTI
+1118 MEQNLELEKAQTI

-1160 TAEQQQKFGYLDTG
+1160 TAEQQKKFGYLDTG

-1349 LTDEEKFGNYVRILD
+1349 LTDEEKFSNYVRILD

-1468 LMRKDMCDM
+1468 LMRKDMRDM

>member
-43 FTAQKAVE
+43 FTAQKAME

-59 RQEVENLSISFE
+59 RQEVENLIISFE

-81 QFFDELRE
+81 QFFSELSE

-107 MLGFNIEAEKV
+107 MLAFNIEAEKV

-338 AALVIYSKNCSAAA
+338 AALAIYSKNCSAAA

-388 AEQDKLEALEKL
+388 AELDRLEALEKL

-409 KYRTEKELI
+409 KYKTEKELI
-418 GKLTEARRE
+418 DKLTEARRE

-458 ELRKEYYKTGRLT
+458 KLRKQYYKTGRLN

-556 ANKQGKKLVKLPEES
+556 ANKQGKKLVQLPGES

-656 GGDTSKKTKKKT
+656 GGDTSKKT

-764 QAHPDWKK
+764 QAHPDWRK

-780 TVDDLS
+780 TMDDLS

-791 YLKQYTEA
+791 YMKQYTEA

-805 NSEAK
+805 NSKAK

-829 REKFAKDRA
+829 SEKFAKDRA
-838 HIEKAVDADGRP
+838 QIEKAVDAEGRP

-886 KVLVDLFADTSEKSV
+886 KVLVDLFADTSDKSV
-901 AEVQKIIERI
+901 AEVQKIIDRI

-925 GTAVIKDGNGKTER
+925 GTAVIKDGNGRTER

-984 PFRALADAVGELFK
+984 PFKALADAVGELFK

-1099 LEKVMEEVTAQQRE
+1099 LEKIMEEVTAQQRE

-1118 MEQNLEMEKAQTI
+1118 MEQNLELEKAQTI

-1160 TAEQQQKFGYLDTG
+1160 TAEQQKKFGYLDTG
-1174 NAFWNKIVNKG
+1174 SAFWNKIVNKG

-1252 KNDKEALQYIIDL
+1252 KNDKEALKYIIDL

-1364 DMTDNAL
+1364 EMTDNAL

-1468 LMRKDMCDM
+1468 LMRKDMRDM

>member
-1 MKAVEVELLMKGN
+1 MKIEDLKKIDDYAER
-14 LSQGMLDAQTK
+14 LSKQSTKIDAAKVRIVK
-25 ANLLDESLKRVG
+25 A
-37 MTIGGV
+37 
-43 FTAQKAVE
+43 
-51 FVKTMIDV
+51 
-59 RQEVENLSISFE
+59 FE
-71 TLLGSKDKAT
+71 TLRLAT
-81 QFFDELRE
+81 DRTTESLNELDYSQMMDTLTKLDLSRPIDELE
-89 YAVNTPLMLNDLA
+89 NMSGALDDLA
-102 GGAQT
+102 EKLVATET
-107 MLGFNIEAEKV
+107 MSQYFGTSDWNFYRRWLQENDFDTGEDAMM
-118 IPTLKQIG
+118 TLATMKESYESVKDMVSLLDFALRNWND
-126 DISMGDRDR
+126 DILRDGQASGDR
-135 FNSLVLAFS
+135 
-144 QMSATG
+144 
-150 KLMGQDLLQMI
+150 
-161 NAGFNPLATISEKT
+161 
-175 GKSIGQLKDEMSAG
+175 
-189 AISSEMVAQAFA
+189 QAMTRYMREN
-201 DATAEGGK
+201 DG
-209 FHGMLDKQSKGLKGQ
+209 
-224 ISNLEGAI
+224 NLEGNI
-232 DNMFNAMGEKS
+232 DDS
-243 EGILTGSVE
+243 
-252 VASELVKNYEAV
+252 
-264 GKALMSLVAVYGSYK
+264 
-279 TALIATLAVQKAASF
+279 
-294 VENIRLVA
+294 
-302 MFRKE
+302 
-307 LGLATAA
+307 
-314 QQAFNITANANPYVL
+314 
-329 LATVILSAA
+329 
-338 AALVIYSKNCSAAA
+338 
-352 DEAQRAADREKEQ
+352 RAE
-365 TDAINDKKEAIEKC
+365 
-379 ISTITDENL
+379 
-388 AEQDKLEALEKL
+388 
-400 KKLMPSVFE
+400 
-409 KYRTEKELI
+409 
-418 GKLTEARRE
+418 
-427 YNEELRE
+427 
-434 ERNLK
+434 
-439 GEGNL
+439 
-444 KADQQR
+444 
-450 VADLKKYL
+450 
-458 ELRKEYYKTGRLT
+458 ELRKELKRWQERRNWLGAIIGVEDERSNVQVQINKSRRY
-471 MSDSDYNLYQNLDK
+471 LDK
-485 KYNKEVRNVRG
+485 VSGE
-496 TFQTFNS
+496 
-503 AIESLIKASEGTVWK
+503 A
-518 DVQQVRTDNHNK
+518 DVK
-530 FMAKLNSMNAET
+530 
-542 AQKTINFYKNCISS
+542 
-556 ANKQGKKLVKLPEES
+556 
-571 VATSVD
+571 
-577 ELQNRIKS
+577 
-585 ATARM
+585 
-590 KSIHENASKD
+590 
-600 FMKDAKTAWTNA
+600 
-612 QNEVNKVIKNR
+612 
-623 NNRSLYPDEASY
+623 
-635 LAALRKA
+635 
-642 RDEEKKAKA
+642 
-651 NYEAA
+651 
-656 GGDTSKKTKKKT
+656 
-668 KKTKNTGLTP
+668 
-678 QEKANIKAAEQ
+678 
-689 EEKGRQVEAAQRKQE
+689 
-704 ASEKQTAFD
+704 
-713 LKQAEI
+713 
-719 DGLQEGFDKELET
+719 
-732 INLNYDKLI
+732 
-741 EANRLRQQEWVDE
+741 
-754 LQNISDLSFE
+754 E
-764 QAHPDWKK
+764 QAKIYEK
-772 QGLKRPTV
+772 
-780 TVDDLS
+780 
-786 ADQKN
+786 
-791 YLKQYTEA
+791 
-799 ANAYKQ
+799 
-805 NSEAK
+805 
-810 LYQNL
+810 L

-829 REKFAKDRA
+829 SDKFAKDRA
-838 HIEKAVDADGRP
+838 QIEKAVDADGRP
-850 IGEDVKERA
+850 VGEDVKERA

-865 QERAALKSV
+865 QEQAALKSV
-874 DDAQLTELGKEN
+874 DEAQLTELGKEN

-901 AEVQKIIERI
+901 AEVQKIIDRI
-911 KVLMDYLRGTKDAE
+911 KVLMDYLRGTKDAD
-925 GTAVIKDGNGKTER
+925 GTAVIKDGHGRTER

-984 PFRALADAVGELFK
+984 PFRALADAVGELFRR
-998 HGEDGE
+998 GEDGE

-1046 EAMDA
+1046 EAMEA

-1099 LEKVMEEVTAQQRE
+1099 LEKIMEEVTAQQRE

-1118 MEQNLEMEKAQTI
+1118 MEQNLELEKAQTI

-1160 TAEQQQKFGYLDTG
+1160 TAEQQKKFGYLDTG

-1329 IAPLLEKAQEE
+1329 IGPLLEKAQEE

-1468 LMRKDMCDM
+1468 LMRKDMRDM

>member
-1 MKAVEVELLMKGN
+1 MKGN

-43 FTAQKAVE
+43 FTAQKAME

-59 RQEVENLSISFE
+59 RQEVENLIISFE

-81 QFFDELRE
+81 QFFSELSE

-107 MLGFNIEAEKV
+107 MLAFNIEAEKV

-338 AALVIYSKNCSAAA
+338 AALAIYSKNCSAAA

-388 AEQDKLEALEKL
+388 AELDRLEALEKL

-409 KYRTEKELI
+409 KYKTEKELI
-418 GKLTEARRE
+418 DKLTEARRE

-458 ELRKEYYKTGRLT
+458 ELRKEYYKTGRLN

-542 AQKTINFYKNCISS
+542 AQKTINFYKNCIAS
-556 ANKQGKKLVKLPEES
+556 ANKQGKKLVQLPGES
-571 VATSVD
+571 VATSVA
-577 ELQNRIKS
+577 ELQSRIKS
-585 ATARM
+585 ATTRM

-612 QNEVNKVIKNR
+612 QNEVKKVIRNR

-656 GGDTSKKTKKKT
+656 GGDTSKKT

-764 QAHPDWKK
+764 QAHPNWKK

-780 TVDDLS
+780 TMDDLS

-829 REKFAKDRA
+829 SEKFAKDRA
-838 HIEKAVDADGRP
+838 QIEKAVDADGRP
-850 IGEDVKERA
+850 IGEDVKDRA

-874 DDAQLTELGKEN
+874 DEAQLTELGKEN

-901 AEVQKIIERI
+901 AEVQKIIDRI

-925 GTAVIKDGNGKTER
+925 GTAVIKDGNGRTER

-946 AGLGFSPAELKA
+946 ARLGFSPAELKA

-984 PFRALADAVGELFK
+984 PFRALADAVGELFRR
-998 HGEDGE
+998 GEDGE

-1099 LEKVMEEVTAQQRE
+1099 LEKIMEEVTAQQRE

-1118 MEQNLEMEKAQTI
+1118 MEQNLELEKAQTI

-1160 TAEQQQKFGYLDTG
+1160 TAEQQKKFGYTETG
-1174 NAFWNKIVNKG
+1174 SAFWNKIVNKG

-1388 KEKGLDLWQGDST
+1388 KEKGLDLWQRDST

-1468 LMRKDMCDM
+1468 LMRKDMRDM

>member
-1 MKAVEVELLMKGN
+1 M
-14 LSQGMLDAQTK
+14 
-25 ANLLDESLKRVG
+25 
-37 MTIGGV
+37 
-43 FTAQKAVE
+43 
-51 FVKTMIDV
+51 
-59 RQEVENLSISFE
+59 
-71 TLLGSKDKAT
+71 
-81 QFFDELRE
+81 
-89 YAVNTPLMLNDLA
+89 
-102 GGAQT
+102 
-107 MLGFNIEAEKV
+107 
-118 IPTLKQIG
+118 
-126 DISMGDRDR
+126 
-135 FNSLVLAFS
+135 
-144 QMSATG
+144 
-150 KLMGQDLLQMI
+150 
-161 NAGFNPLATISEKT
+161 
-175 GKSIGQLKDEMSAG
+175 
-189 AISSEMVAQAFA
+189 
-201 DATAEGGK
+201 
-209 FHGMLDKQSKGLKGQ
+209 
-224 ISNLEGAI
+224 
-232 DNMFNAMGEKS
+232 
-243 EGILTGSVE
+243 
-252 VASELVKNYEAV
+252 
-264 GKALMSLVAVYGSYK
+264 
-279 TALIATLAVQKAASF
+279 
-294 VENIRLVA
+294 
-302 MFRKE
+302 
-307 LGLATAA
+307 
-314 QQAFNITANANPYVL
+314 
-329 LATVILSAA
+329 
-338 AALVIYSKNCSAAA
+338 
-352 DEAQRAADREKEQ
+352 
-365 TDAINDKKEAIEKC
+365 
-379 ISTITDENL
+379 
-388 AEQDKLEALEKL
+388 
-400 KKLMPSVFE
+400 
-409 KYRTEKELI
+409 
-418 GKLTEARRE
+418 
-427 YNEELRE
+427 
-434 ERNLK
+434 
-439 GEGNL
+439 
-444 KADQQR
+444 
-450 VADLKKYL
+450 
-458 ELRKEYYKTGRLT
+458 
-471 MSDSDYNLYQNLDK
+471 
-485 KYNKEVRNVRG
+485 
-496 TFQTFNS
+496 
-503 AIESLIKASEGTVWK
+503 WK

-556 ANKQGKKLVKLPEES
+556 ANKQGKKLVQLPGES

-656 GGDTSKKTKKKT
+656 GGDTSKKTKK
-668 KKTKNTGLTP
+668 TKNTGLTP

-741 EANRLRQQEWVDE
+741 EANRLRLQEWVDE

-780 TVDDLS
+780 TMDDLS

-829 REKFAKDRA
+829 SEKFAKDRA
-838 HIEKAVDADGRP
+838 QIEKAVDAEGHP
-850 IGEDVKERA
+850 IGEDVKDRA

-874 DDAQLTELGKEN
+874 DEAQLTELGKEN

-901 AEVQKIIERI
+901 AEVQKIIDRI
-911 KVLMDYLRGTKDAE
+911 KVLMDYLRGTKDGD
-925 GTAVIKDGNGKTER
+925 GTAVIKDGNGRTER

-998 HGEDGE
+998 RGEDGE
-1004 EKGLEAKLKRLGE
+1004 EKSLEAKLKRLGE

-1099 LEKVMEEVTAQQRE
+1099 LEKIMEEVTAQQRE

-1118 MEQNLEMEKAQTI
+1118 MEQNLELEKAQTI

-1160 TAEQQQKFGYLDTG
+1160 TAEQQKKFGYLDTG

-1192 YSGLADIEI
+1192 NSGLADIEI

-1301 GTDAGKAFADSLT
+1301 GTDVGKAFVDSLT

-1349 LTDEEKFGNYVRILD
+1349 LTDEEKFSNYVRILD

-1378 ALLEKYRQMA
+1378 ALLEKYRQLA

-1468 LMRKDMCDM
+1468 LMRKDMRDM

>member
-59 RQEVENLSISFE
+59 RQEVENLIISFE

-81 QFFDELRE
+81 QFFSELSE

-107 MLGFNIEAEKV
+107 MLAFNIEAEKV

-338 AALVIYSKNCSAAA
+338 AALAIYSKNCSAAA

-388 AEQDKLEALEKL
+388 AELDRLEALEKL

-409 KYRTEKELI
+409 KYKTEKELI
-418 GKLTEARRE
+418 DKLTEARRE

-458 ELRKEYYKTGRLT
+458 KLRKQYYKTGRLN

-556 ANKQGKKLVKLPEES
+556 ANKQGKKLVQLPGES

-623 NNRSLYPDEASY
+623 NNRFLYPDEASY
-635 LAALRKA
+635 LAALHKA

-656 GGDTSKKTKKKT
+656 GGDTSKKT

-780 TVDDLS
+780 TMDDLS

-829 REKFAKDRA
+829 SEKFAKDRA
-838 HIEKAVDADGRP
+838 QIEKAVDAEGHP
-850 IGEDVKERA
+850 IGEDVKDRA

-874 DDAQLTELGKEN
+874 DEAQLTELGKEN

-901 AEVQKIIERI
+901 AEVQKIIDRI
-911 KVLMDYLRGTKDAE
+911 KVLMDYLRGTKDGD
-925 GTAVIKDGNGKTER
+925 GTAVIKDGNGRTER

-998 HGEDGE
+998 RGEDGE
-1004 EKGLEAKLKRLGE
+1004 EKSLEAKLKRLGE

-1099 LEKVMEEVTAQQRE
+1099 LEKIMEEVTAQQRE

-1118 MEQNLEMEKAQTI
+1118 MEQNLELETAQTI

-1160 TAEQQQKFGYLDTG
+1160 TAEQQKKFGYTETG
-1174 NAFWNKIVNKG
+1174 SAFWNKIVNKG

-1301 GTDAGKAFADSLT
+1301 GTDAGKAFVDSLT

-1349 LTDEEKFGNYVRILD
+1349 LTDEEKFSNYVRILD

-1378 ALLEKYRQMA
+1378 ALLEKYRQLA

-1468 LMRKDMCDM
+1468 LMRKDMRDM

>member
-1 MKAVEVELLMKGN
+1 MKGN

-59 RQEVENLSISFE
+59 RQEVENLIISFE

-81 QFFDELRE
+81 QFFSELSE
-89 YAVNTPLMLNDLA
+89 YAVNTPLMLDDLA

-107 MLGFNIEAEKV
+107 MLAFNIEAEKV
-118 IPTLKQIG
+118 IPILKQIG

-161 NAGFNPLATISEKT
+161 NAGFNPLAIISEKT

-338 AALVIYSKNCSAAA
+338 AALAIYSKNCSAAA

-388 AEQDKLEALEKL
+388 AELDRLEALEKL

-409 KYRTEKELI
+409 KYKTEKELI
-418 GKLTEARRE
+418 DKLTEARRE

-458 ELRKEYYKTGRLT
+458 ELRKQYYKTGRLN

-556 ANKQGKKLVKLPEES
+556 ANKQGKKLVQLPGES

-656 GGDTSKKTKKKT
+656 GGDTSKKT

-780 TVDDLS
+780 TMDDLS

-829 REKFAKDRA
+829 SEKFAKDRA
-838 HIEKAVDADGRP
+838 QIEKAVDAEGRP

-859 LAELAK
+859 LAELSK

-901 AEVQKIIERI
+901 AEVQKIIDRI
-911 KVLMDYLRGTKDAE
+911 KVLMDYLRGTKDGD
-925 GTAVIKDGNGKTER
+925 GTAVIKDGNGRTER

-1004 EKGLEAKLKRLGE
+1004 EKSLEAKLKRLGE

-1099 LEKVMEEVTAQQRE
+1099 LEKIMEEVTAQQRE

-1118 MEQNLEMEKAQTI
+1118 MEQNLELEKAQTI

-1160 TAEQQQKFGYLDTG
+1160 TAEQQKKFGYTETG
-1174 NAFWNKIVNKG
+1174 SAFWNKIVNKG

-1272 WESVKD
+1272 WKSVKD

-1378 ALLEKYRQMA
+1378 ALLEKYRQLA

-1468 LMRKDMCDM
+1468 LMRKDMRDM